1 MKKTVKCLFASAAL
15 FILLTGCVQFQNMTV
30 PKKVQVKTTA
40 EYNFTIAE
48 FEKDFSDK
56 LSAAEIRKSI
66 GENFEFYDY
75 NPGGNQEVQQ
85 YLLRMPLE
93 EVPLDFGSYMESI
106 DIGKNL
112 DAMNF
117 EQDIPIPDLQLNA
130 EQEIDLEILNTMM
143 IGLLAVKGNI
153 GTGPQKVNFTGFSTV
168 SISSGKLTIN
178 TASAN
183 GTVKLYSASGL
194 TQAGCSTATPIA
206 TGTLKSGKVVFDL
219 SGKTLYANDTYI
231 DFVDDNSN
239 QEFVGTLNKTA
250 KISKVTGLLSQD
262 DKIITLDP
270 VSFKGAG
277 ESSPVKECVFSDDS
291 KLSLNITTPSWSGV
305 TITKNIK
312 LSGGLDLTFSGS
324 ETESS
329 LMGKKYTN
337 QDIILEPELT
347 LKFSNATIDF
357 TSKPKFE
364 LSSDIKGFKSVTV
377 KLPEGVKTSFDV
389 KQELPSSASSMVKE
403 IVWNAGSGIEIEYSN
418 TLPAGNDMK
427 MTASSDF
434 IGLNSQTETIE
445 TTPGTEKKKIE
456 FHSDAEKTTSISNAT
471 KVDFSAKLELP
482 GYKDTENTITISG
495 VEPGESYKIAM
506 KITPVFDWESIT
518 IDTTALNDTGVLGKM
533 AVDFN
538 PKTLLS
544 SLDSML
550 DPSGNSKISDK
561 IKLSELELKLFC
573 ERPDYESFKD
583 VQFTGKIGLGGISD
597 DGEHL
602 NNATYILGSK
612 TEDHQ
617 LIFNNEP
624 VLEKDSKGTVISD
637 LAGVQ
642 CVGTNLASTINSISE
657 SEKLGLNY
665 SLKLTGTDGNKNL
678 TLQKTNLNNSSN
690 TSLKI
695 TAMIILPLELK
706 VTEDYTVDVMKMAGK
721 SFNPDDSSEPDLLGR
736 TDFSSSGGTMEKLM
750 NIIENVSVTYAP
762 SKKPII
768 GNAEIKIDL
777 DGTGANFEEKS
788 ISINGGIYTEKPK
801 MIVEN
806 PVKPSVNVVLKQGEL
821 KIPREMSFKT
831 RLDLQIKTNGEPLEF
846 GGN

>member
-56 LSAAEIRKSI
+56 LSAAEIQKSI
-66 GENFEFYDY
+66 GETFEFYDY

-117 EQDIPIPDLQLNA
+117 EQDIPIPNLQLNA

-153 GTGPQKVNFTGFSTV
+153 GTGPQKVNFKGFSTV

-194 TQAGCSTATPIA
+194 TNAECSSATPIA
-206 TGTLKSGKVVFDL
+206 TGSLKSGKVVFDL
-219 SGKTLYANDTYI
+219 SGKTLYANETYI
-231 DFVDDNSN
+231 DFVDDNTN

-250 KISKVTGLLSQD
+250 KISKVTGLTQGD
-262 DKIITLDP
+262 QTIKLDP

-277 ESSPVKECVFSDDS
+277 DSSPVKECVFSDDS
-291 KLSLNITTPSWSGV
+291 TLSLNITTPEWKSV

-324 ETESS
+324 ETES
-329 LMGKKYTN
+329 LKDKIYTN

-357 TSKPKFE
+357 TSKPKYE
-364 LSSDIKGFKSVTV
+364 LSSEIKGFKSVTV

-518 IDTTALNDTGVLGKM
+518 IDTTALDEKGVSEKM

-561 IKLSELELKLFC
+561 IDLSKLELKLFC
-573 ERPDYESFKD
+573 ERPDYESFKN
-583 VQFTGKIGLGGISD
+583 VQFTGKIGLGGTSD

-637 LAGVQ
+637 LAGVP
-642 CVGTNLASTINSISE
+642 CVGMNLASTINSISE

-678 TLQKTNLNNSSN
+678 TLRKTVLNNSSN

-721 SFNPDDSSEPDLLGR
+721 SFDPNNSSEADLLGR
-736 TDFSSSGGTMEKLM
+736 TDFSSLGGTMEKLM
-750 NIIENVSVTYAP
+750 NIIESVSVTYAP

-777 DGTGANFEEKS
+777 DGTGTKFEEKS

>member
-56 LSAAEIRKSI
+56 LSAATIQSSI

-85 YLLRMPLE
+85 YLLRMPLQ

-117 EQDIPIPDLQLNA
+117 EQDIPIPNLQLNA

-143 IGLLAVKGNI
+143 IGLLAVNGKT

-183 GTVKLYSASGL
+183 GTVKLYSAPGL

-206 TGTLKSGKVVFDL
+206 TGTLKNGKVVFDL
-219 SGKTLYANDTYI
+219 SGKTLYANGTYI
-231 DFVDDNSN
+231 DFVDDNTN
-239 QEFVGTLNKTA
+239 QEFGGSLNNTA
-250 KISKVTGLLSQD
+250 KISKVTGLSQD
-262 DKIITLDP
+262 DKTITLDP

-277 ESSPVKECVFSDDS
+277 ESSPVKECVFSDES
-291 KLSLNITTPSWSGV
+291 KLSLNITTTNWTGV
-305 TITKNIK
+305 TITKNIN
-312 LSGGLDLTFSGS
+312 LSGGLDLTFSDS
-324 ETESS
+324 ETES
-329 LMGKKYTN
+329 LKDKIYTN

-347 LKFSNATIDF
+347 LKFTDATIDF
-357 TSKPKFE
+357 TSKPKYE

-377 KLPEGVKTSFDV
+377 KLPEGVKTSFNVSQD
-389 KQELPSSASSMVKE
+389 LPRSASSMVKK

-418 TLPAGNDMK
+418 TLPPGNVME

-434 IGLNSQTETIE
+434 IGLTSETKTIE
-445 TTPGTEKKKIE
+445 TTTGTNKNTIE
-456 FHSDAEKTTSISNAT
+456 FHSAAEKTITISETT
-471 KVDFSAKLELP
+471 KVDFSAKLQLP
-482 GYKDTENTITISG
+482 GYKDTENTITISD
-495 VEPGESYKIAM
+495 VKPGESYKIAM

-518 IDTTALNDTGVLGKM
+518 IDTTALDESGVPGNM

-538 PKTLLS
+538 PAKLLS

-550 DPSGNSKISDK
+550 DSSGNSKISDK
-561 IKLSELELKLFC
+561 IDLKQLKLMLFC
-573 ERPDYESFKD
+573 ERPDYESFKN
-583 VQFTGKIGLGGISD
+583 VQFTGKIALGRTSD
-597 DGEHL
+597 DGQTLDED
-602 NNATYILGSK
+602 AAYILGTK
-612 TEDHQ
+612 TEDKP
-617 LIFNNEP
+617 LMFSKEP

-637 LAGVQ
+637 LTGVQ

-665 SLKLTGTDGNKNL
+665 SLKLTGSDGNKEL
-678 TLQKTNLNNSSN
+678 TLKKTDLNNSSN

-695 TAMIILPLELK
+695 TAMIILPLELN

-721 SFNPDDSSEPDLLGR
+721 SFNPDNSTEPDLLGR
-736 TDFSSSGGTMEKLM
+736 TEFSSSGGTMEKLM

-777 DGTGANFEEKS
+777 DGTGENFVEKS

-806 PVKPSVNVVLKQGEL
+806 PVKPSVKVVLKQGEL

>member
-1 MKKTVKCLFASAAL
+1 MRLNKYNLLTSTALVLLF
-15 FILLTGCVQFQNMTV
+15 TGCVQFQDMTV

-56 LSAAEIRKSI
+56 LSAATIQSSM
-66 GENFEFYDY
+66 GGSFEFYDY
-75 NPGGNQEVQQ
+75 NPGGNEKVQQ
-85 YLLRMPLE
+85 YLLRMPLQ

-117 EQDIPIPDLQLNA
+117 EQDIPIPNLQLNA

-143 IGLLAVKGNI
+143 IGLLAVNGNI

-168 SISSGKLTIN
+168 SISSGKLTID
-178 TASAN
+178 TTSAK

-194 TQAGCSTATPIA
+194 TQARCSSATPIA
-206 TGTLKSGKVVFDL
+206 TGSLKSGKVVFDL
-219 SGKTLYANDTYI
+219 SGKTLYANETYI

-239 QEFVGTLNKTA
+239 HEFVGTLNETA
-250 KISKVTGLLSQD
+250 KISKVTGLSQD
-262 DKIITLDP
+262 DKTIKLDP

-277 ESSPVKECVFSDDS
+277 DSSPVKECVFSEDS
-291 KLSLNITTPSWSGV
+291 KLSLNITTPNWDGV

-312 LSGGLDLTFSGS
+312 LSGGLDLTFSDS
-324 ETESS
+324 ETES
-329 LMGKKYTN
+329 LKDKKYTN

-357 TSKPKFE
+357 TSKPKYK
-364 LSSDIKGFKSVTV
+364 LSSNIKGFKSVTV
-377 KLPEGVKTSFDV
+377 KLPEGVKTSFEV

-403 IVWNAGSGIEIEYSN
+403 IVWNAGSGIEVEYSN
-418 TLPAGNDMK
+418 TLPDGNDMK
-427 MTASSDF
+427 MTASSEF
-434 IGLNSQTETIE
+434 IGLITSQPKTIE
-445 TTPGTEKKKIE
+445 TTTGNEKKKIE
-456 FHSDAEKTTSISNAT
+456 FYSADEKTVKISET
-471 KVDFSAKLELP
+471 PKVDFSANLELP
-482 GYKDTENTITISG
+482 DYNETENTITISG
-495 VEPGESYKIAM
+495 VKPGESYKIAM
-506 KITPVFDWESIT
+506 KITPVFDWKSIT
-518 IDTTALNDTGVLGKM
+518 IDTTALDASGVSGNM

-550 DPSGNSKISDK
+550 DSSGTNKISDK
-561 IKLSELELKLFC
+561 IDLSKLELKLFC
-573 ERPDYESFKD
+573 ERPDYESFKN
-583 VQFTGKIGLGGISD
+583 VQFEGKIRLGGTSD
-597 DGEHL
+597 DGKNL
-602 NNATYILGSK
+602 NNPAYILG
-612 TEDHQ
+612 TEKEDKH
-617 LIFNNEP
+617 LMFSNEP

-637 LAGVQ
+637 LTGVQ
-642 CVGTNLASTINSISE
+642 CVGTNLASTINSITE

-665 SLKLTGTDGNKNL
+665 SLALTGTEKNENL
-678 TLQKTNLNNSSN
+678 TLEKDDLKNSSN

-695 TAMIILPLELK
+695 TAMIILPLELI

-721 SFNPDDSSEPDLLGR
+721 SFNPDDSTEPDLLGR
-736 TDFSSSGGTMEKLM
+736 TEFSSSGGTMEKLM
-750 NIIENVSVTYAP
+750 NIIESVSVTYAP

-777 DGTGANFEEKS
+777 DGTGANFVEKS

-806 PVKPSVNVVLKQGEL
+806 AVKPSVKVVLKQGEL

>member
-56 LSAAEIRKSI
+56 LSAATIQSSI

-117 EQDIPIPDLQLNA
+117 EQDIPIPNLQLNA

-153 GTGPQKVNFTGFSTV
+153 GTGPQKVNFKGFSTV

-194 TQAGCSTATPIA
+194 TNAECSSATPIA
-206 TGTLKSGKVVFDL
+206 TGSLKSGKVVFDL
-219 SGKTLYANDTYI
+219 SGKTLYANETYI
-231 DFVDDNSN
+231 DFVDDNTN

-250 KISKVTGLLSQD
+250 KISKVTGLTQGD
-262 DKIITLDP
+262 QTIKLDP

-277 ESSPVKECVFSDDS
+277 DSSPVKECVFSDDS
-291 KLSLNITTPSWSGV
+291 KLSLNITTPNWGGV

-324 ETESS
+324 ETES
-329 LMGKKYTN
+329 LKDKIYTN

-364 LSSDIKGFKSVTV
+364 LSSEIKGFKSVTV
-377 KLPEGVKTSFDV
+377 KLPEGVKTSFNV
-389 KQELPSSASSMVKE
+389 SQELPSSASSMVKE

-518 IDTTALNDTGVLGKM
+518 IDTTALDEKGVPGKM

-550 DPSGNSKISDK
+550 DSSGTNKISDK
-561 IKLSELELKLFC
+561 IDLSKLELKLFC
-573 ERPDYESFKD
+573 ERPDYESFKN
-583 VQFTGKIGLGGISD
+583 VQFKGKISLGGTSD
-597 DGEHL
+597 GGQTLDED
-602 NNATYILGSK
+602 AAYILGSK
-612 TEDHQ
+612 TEEQQ
-617 LIFNNEP
+617 LMFSKEP
-624 VLEKDSKGTVISD
+624 ALVKDSKGTVISD

-665 SLKLTGTDGNKNL
+665 SLKLTGTDGNNNL
-678 TLQKTNLNNSSN
+678 TLKKTDLNNSSN

-706 VTEDYTVDVMKMAGK
+706 VTADYTVDVMKMAGK
-721 SFNPDDSSEPDLLGR
+721 SFDPNNSSEPDLLGR

-750 NIIENVSVTYAP
+750 NIIESVSVTYAP

-777 DGTGANFEEKS
+777 DGTGKKFEEKS

>member
-56 LSAAEIRKSI
+56 LSAATIQSSI

-85 YLLRMPLE
+85 YLLRMPLQ

-168 SISSGKLTIN
+168 SISSGKLTID

-219 SGKTLYANDTYI
+219 SGKTLYANETYI
-231 DFVDDNSN
+231 DFVDDNTK

-250 KISKVTGLLSQD
+250 KISKVTGLSQD
-262 DKIITLDP
+262 DKTITLDP

-291 KLSLNITTPSWSGV
+291 KLSLNITTPNWTGV

-312 LSGGLDLTFSGS
+312 LSGGLDLTFSSS
-324 ETESS
+324 ETES
-329 LMGKKYTN
+329 LKGKKYTN

-347 LKFSNATIDF
+347 LTFSNATIDF
-357 TSKPKFE
+357 TSKPNYE
-364 LSSDIKGFKSVTV
+364 LSSDIKGFKAVTV

-389 KQELPSSASSMVKE
+389 KQELPDSASSMVNQ
-403 IVWNAGSGIEIEYSN
+403 IVWNAGSGIEVEYSN

-434 IGLNSQTETIE
+434 IGLDSQTKTID
-445 TTPGTEKKKIE
+445 TTDGNVKKTIQ
-456 FHSDAEKTTSISNAT
+456 FHSDAEKTIKISET
-471 KVDFSAKLELP
+471 PKVDFSANLVLP
-482 GYKDTENTITISG
+482 GYNGTENTITISG
-495 VEPGESYKIAM
+495 VKPGESYKIAM
-506 KITPVFDWESIT
+506 KITPVFDWKSIT
-518 IDTTALNDTGVLGKM
+518 IDTTALNDKDVSGKM

-561 IKLSELELKLFC
+561 IDLSKLELKLFC
-573 ERPDYESFKD
+573 ERPDYESFKN
-583 VQFTGKIGLGGISD
+583 VQFEGQIGLGGTSD
-597 DGEHL
+597 EGQTL
-602 NNATYILGSK
+602 NNPTYILGSEK
-612 TEDHQ
+612 EDHQ

-624 VLEKDSKGTVISD
+624 VLQKDSKGTVISD
-637 LAGVQ
+637 LSKVT

-678 TLQKTNLNNSSN
+678 TLQKTDLNNSSN

-721 SFNPDDSSEPDLLGR
+721 SFNPDNPSEADLLGR

-777 DGTGANFEEKS
+777 DGTGTKFEEKS

>member
-56 LSAAEIRKSI
+56 LSAAEIQKSI
-66 GENFEFYDY
+66 GETFEFYDY

-117 EQDIPIPDLQLNA
+117 EQDIPIPNLQLNA

-153 GTGPQKVNFTGFSTV
+153 GTGPQKVNFEGFSTV

-194 TQAGCSTATPIA
+194 TDAGCSSANLIA

-219 SGKTLYANDTYI
+219 SGKTLYANGTYI
-231 DFVDDNSN
+231 DFVDDNTN
-239 QEFVGTLNKTA
+239 QEFGGTLNKTA
-250 KISKVTGLLSQD
+250 KISKVTGLTQA
-262 DKIITLDP
+262 DKTITLDP

-291 KLSLNITTPSWSGV
+291 TLSLNISTPNWTGV

-312 LSGGLDLTFSGS
+312 LSGGLELTFSGS
-324 ETESS
+324 ATES

-364 LSSDIKGFKSVTV
+364 LSSDIKGFKTVTV
-377 KLPEGVKTSFDV
+377 KLPEGVKTSFNVSQD
-389 KQELPSSASSMVKE
+389 LPRSAATMVNE
-403 IVWNAGSGIEIEYSN
+403 IVWNAGSGIEVEYSN
-418 TLPAGNDMK
+418 TLPPGNAME
-427 MTASSDF
+427 MTASSEF
-434 IGLNSQTETIE
+434 IGLTSQPKTIE
-445 TTPGTEKKKIE
+445 TTTGNEKKTIQ
-456 FHSDAEKTTSISNAT
+456 FHSAAEKTIKISET
-471 KVDFSAKLELP
+471 PKVDFSAKLELP
-482 GYKDTENTITISG
+482 KYNETENTITISG
-495 VEPGESYKIAM
+495 VKPGESYKIAM
-506 KITPVFDWESIT
+506 KITPVFDWKSIT
-518 IDTTALNDTGVLGKM
+518 IDTAALDGKDVSGNM

-538 PKTLLS
+538 PAKLLS

-550 DPSGNSKISDK
+550 DSSGTNKISDK
-561 IKLSELELKLFC
+561 IDLSKLELKLFC
-573 ERPDYESFKD
+573 ERPDYESFKN
-583 VQFTGKIGLGGISD
+583 VQFEGKIALGGTSD
-597 DGEHL
+597 DGENL
-602 NNATYILGSK
+602 NNPTYILG
-612 TEDHQ
+612 TEKEDKP
-617 LIFNNEP
+617 LMFSNEP

-637 LAGVQ
+637 LTGVS
-642 CVGTNLASTINSISE
+642 CVGTDLATTINNISE

-665 SLKLTGTDGNKNL
+665 SLKLTGTDGKTDLKL
-678 TLQKTNLNNSSN
+678 TKKDLNNSSK

-695 TAMIILPLELK
+695 TAMIILPLELN
-706 VTEDYTVDVMKMAGK
+706 VTDNYTVDVMKMAGK

-736 TDFSSSGGTMEKLM
+736 TEFSSSGGTMEKLM
-750 NIIENVSVTYAP
+750 NIIESVSVTYAP

-777 DGTGANFEEKS
+777 DGTGTNFEEKS

-806 PVKPSVNVVLKQGEL
+806 PLKPSVNVVLKQGEL
-821 KIPREMSFKT
+821 KIPRVMSFKT

>member
-56 LSAAEIRKSI
+56 LSAATIQSSI

-75 NPGGNQEVQQ
+75 NPGGNEKVQQ

-117 EQDIPIPDLQLNA
+117 EQDIPIPNLQLNA

-153 GTGPQKVNFTGFSTV
+153 GTGPQKVNFKDFSTV

-219 SGKTLYANDTYI
+219 SGKTLYANETYI

-239 QEFVGTLNKTA
+239 QEFVGTLNETA
-250 KISKVTGLLSQD
+250 KISKVTGLTQGD
-262 DKIITLDP
+262 QKIKLDP

-291 KLSLNITTPSWSGV
+291 KLSLNITTPNWTGV

-312 LSGGLDLTFSGS
+312 LSGGLDLTFSSS
-324 ETESS
+324 ETES
-329 LMGKKYTN
+329 LKGKKYTN

-377 KLPEGVKTSFDV
+377 KLPEGVKTSFNVSQD
-389 KQELPSSASSMVKE
+389 LPSSASSMVKE
-403 IVWNAGSGIEIEYSN
+403 IVWNAGSGIEVEYSN
-418 TLPAGNDMK
+418 TLPAENDMK

-434 IGLNSQTETIE
+434 IGLITSQPKTIE

-518 IDTTALNDTGVLGKM
+518 IDTTALDEKGVSGKM
-533 AVDFN
+533 AVNFN

-550 DPSGNSKISDK
+550 DSSGNSKISDK
-561 IKLSELELKLFC
+561 IDLSKLELKLFC

-583 VQFTGKIGLGGISD
+583 VQFTGKIGLGGTSD
-597 DGEHL
+597 DGENL
-602 NNATYILGSK
+602 NNPTYILGTE
-612 TEDHQ
+612 TEDKP

-637 LAGVQ
+637 LSKVS

-665 SLKLTGTDGNKNL
+665 SLKLTGTNGDKNL
-678 TLQKTNLNNSSN
+678 TLKKTDLNNSSK

-721 SFNPDDSSEPDLLGR
+721 SFDPDNSSEPDLLGR

-750 NIIENVSVTYAP
+750 NIIESVSVTYAP

-777 DGTGANFEEKS
+777 DGTGTKFEEKS

>member
-56 LSAAEIRKSI
+56 LSAAEIQKSI

-75 NPGGNQEVQQ
+75 NPGGNQKVQQ

-117 EQDIPIPDLQLNA
+117 EQDIPIPNLQLNA

-143 IGLLAVKGNI
+143 IGLLAVKGYI
-153 GTGPQKVNFTGFSTV
+153 GTGPQKVNFKGFSTV

-219 SGKTLYANDTYI
+219 SGKTLYANKTYI

-239 QEFVGTLNKTA
+239 HEFVGTLNETA
-250 KISKVTGLLSQD
+250 KISKVTDLTQGDQTI
-262 DKIITLDP
+262 KLDP

-291 KLSLNITTPSWSGV
+291 KLSLNITTPNWSGV

-324 ETESS
+324 ETES
-329 LMGKKYTN
+329 LKGKKYTN

-347 LKFSNATIDF
+347 LTFSNATIDF
-357 TSKPKFE
+357 TSKPKYE

-427 MTASSDF
+427 MTASSEF
-434 IGLNSQTETIE
+434 IGLTFQTEIIE
-445 TTPGTEKKKIE
+445 TTKGTEKNTIQ
-456 FHSDAEKTTSISNAT
+456 FHSADEKTITIDNAT
-471 KVDFSAKLELP
+471 KVDFSANLELP
-482 GYKDTENTITISG
+482 GYNETENTITISD
-495 VEPGESYKIAM
+495 VKPGESYKIAM
-506 KITPVFDWESIT
+506 KITPVFDWKSIT
-518 IDTTALNDTGVLGKM
+518 IDTTALNDKDVSGKM

-561 IKLSELELKLFC
+561 IDLSKLELKLFC
-573 ERPDYESFKD
+573 ERPDYESFKN
-583 VQFTGKIGLGGISD
+583 VQFTGKIGLGGTSD
-597 DGEHL
+597 EGKNL
-602 NNATYILGSK
+602 NNATYILGTEK
-612 TEDHQ
+612 EDHQ

-637 LAGVQ
+637 LTRVP
-642 CVGTNLASTINSISE
+642 CVGMDLASTINSISG

-665 SLKLTGTDGNKNL
+665 SLKLTGTDEKTDLKL
-678 TLQKTNLNNSSN
+678 TKKDLNNSSK

-695 TAMIILPLELK
+695 TAMIILPLELN

-721 SFNPDDSSEPDLLGR
+721 SFNPNDSTEPDLLGR
-736 TDFSSSGGTMEKLM
+736 TEFSSSGGTMEKLM
-750 NIIENVSVTYAP
+750 NIIESVSVTYAP

-768 GNAEIKIDL
+768 GNAEIQIDL
-777 DGTGANFEEKS
+777 DGTGTEFEEKS

>member
-56 LSAAEIRKSI
+56 LSAAEIQKSI
-66 GENFEFYDY
+66 GETFEFYDY

-117 EQDIPIPDLQLNA
+117 EQDIPIPNLQLNA

-153 GTGPQKVNFTGFSTV
+153 GTGPQKVNFKGFSTV
-168 SISSGKLTIN
+168 SISSGKLTID
-178 TASAN
+178 TASAK

-194 TQAGCSTATPIA
+194 TDAECSSATPIA
-206 TGTLKSGKVVFDL
+206 TGSLKSGKVVFDL
-219 SGKTLYANDTYI
+219 SGKTLYANETYI

-250 KISKVTGLLSQD
+250 KISKVTGLTQGD
-262 DKIITLDP
+262 QTIKLDP

-277 ESSPVKECVFSDDS
+277 ESSPVKKCVFSDDS
-291 KLSLNITTPSWSGV
+291 KLSLNITTLEWKGV

-324 ETESS
+324 ETES
-329 LMGKKYTN
+329 LKDKIYTN

-364 LSSDIKGFKSVTV
+364 LSSEIKGFKSVTV
-377 KLPEGVKTSFDV
+377 KLPEGVKTSFNVSQD
-389 KQELPSSASSMVKE
+389 LPRSASSMVKE
-403 IVWNAGSGIEIEYSN
+403 IVWNAGSGIEVEYSN
-418 TLPAGNDMK
+418 TLPAENDMK

-518 IDTTALNDTGVLGKM
+518 IDTTALDEKGVPGKM

-550 DPSGNSKISDK
+550 DSSGTNKISDK
-561 IKLSELELKLFC
+561 IDLSKLELKLFC

-583 VQFTGKIGLGGISD
+583 VQFTGKIGLGGTSD
-597 DGEHL
+597 EGKNL
-602 NNATYILGSK
+602 NNPTYILGTE

-678 TLQKTNLNNSSN
+678 TLKKTDLNNSSN

-721 SFNPDDSSEPDLLGR
+721 SFDPNNSSEPDLLGR
-736 TDFSSSGGTMEKLM
+736 TEFSSSGGTMEKLM

-777 DGTGANFEEKS
+777 DGTGTKFEEKS

>member
-56 LSAAEIRKSI
+56 LSAATIQSSI
-66 GENFEFYDY
+66 GENLEFYDY
-75 NPGGNQEVQQ
+75 NPGGNEKVQQ

-117 EQDIPIPDLQLNA
+117 EQDIPIPNLQLNA

-153 GTGPQKVNFTGFSTV
+153 GTGPQKVNFEGFSTV

-219 SGKTLYANDTYI
+219 SGKTLYANETFI

-239 QEFVGTLNKTA
+239 HEFVGTLNETA
-250 KISKVTGLLSQD
+250 KISKVTGLSQD

-324 ETESS
+324 ETES

-364 LSSDIKGFKSVTV
+364 LSSEIKGFESVTV

-418 TLPAGNDMK
+418 TLPAGNAMD
-427 MTASSDF
+427 MTASSGF
-434 IGLNSQTETIE
+434 IGLASSTKTIE
-445 TTPGTEKKKIE
+445 TTSGSEKKKIE
-456 FHSDAEKTTSISNAT
+456 FYSADEKTVTINSST
-471 KVDFSAKLELP
+471 KVDFSASLTLP
-482 GYKDTENTITISG
+482 GFNSTENTITISN
-495 VEPGESYKIAM
+495 VVPGESYKIAM
-506 KITPVFDWESIT
+506 KITPVFNWKSIT
-518 IDTTALNDTGVLGKM
+518 IDTTALDEKGVSGKM

-550 DPSGNSKISDK
+550 DSSGTNKISDK
-561 IKLSELELKLFC
+561 INLSKLELKLFC
-573 ERPDYESFKD
+573 ERPDYESFKN
-583 VQFTGKIGLGGISD
+583 VQFEGKIALGGISD
-597 DGEHL
+597 DGENL
-602 NNATYILGSK
+602 NNPTYILG
-612 TEDHQ
+612 TEKEDKP
-617 LIFNNEP
+617 LMFSNEP

-637 LAGVQ
+637 LTKVS

-657 SEKLGLNY
+657 PEKLGLNY
-665 SLKLTGTDGNKNL
+665 SLKLTGTDGNKDLKL
-678 TLQKTNLNNSSN
+678 TKDALKNSSK

-721 SFNPDDSSEPDLLGR
+721 SFNPSDSTEPDLLGR

-777 DGTGANFEEKS
+777 DGTGTKFEEKS

>member
-56 LSAAEIRKSI
+56 LSAATIQSSI

-75 NPGGNQEVQQ
+75 NPGGNEKVQQ

-117 EQDIPIPDLQLNA
+117 EQDIPIPNLQLNA

-153 GTGPQKVNFTGFSTV
+153 GTGPQKVNFKGFSTV

-219 SGKTLYANDTYI
+219 SGKTLYANETFI
-231 DFVDDNSN
+231 DFVDDNTK

-250 KISKVTGLLSQD
+250 KISKVTGLSQD
-262 DKIITLDP
+262 DKTITLDP

-291 KLSLNITTPSWSGV
+291 NLSLNITTPNWGGV

-312 LSGGLDLTFSGS
+312 LSGGLDLPFSGS
-324 ETESS
+324 ETES
-329 LMGKKYTN
+329 LKDKIYTN

-347 LKFSNATIDF
+347 LTFSNATIDF
-357 TSKPKFE
+357 TSKPKYE
-364 LSSDIKGFKSVTV
+364 LSSEIKGFKSVTV
-377 KLPEGVKTSFDV
+377 KLPEGVKTSFNV
-389 KQELPSSASSMVKE
+389 SQELPSSASSMVKE

-427 MTASSDF
+427 MTASSEF
-434 IGLNSQTETIE
+434 IGLTSQTEIIE
-445 TTPGTEKKKIE
+445 TTKGTEKNTIQ
-456 FHSDAEKTTSISNAT
+456 FHSADEKTITIDNAT
-471 KVDFSAKLELP
+471 KVDFSANLELP
-482 GYKDTENTITISG
+482 GYNETENTITISD
-495 VEPGESYKIAM
+495 VKPGESYKIAM
-506 KITPVFDWESIT
+506 KITPVFDWKSIT
-518 IDTTALNDTGVLGKM
+518 IDTTALDEKGVSRKM

-550 DPSGNSKISDK
+550 DSSGTNKISDK
-561 IKLSELELKLFC
+561 IDLSKLELKLFC
-573 ERPDYESFKD
+573 ERPDYESFKN
-583 VQFTGKIGLGGISD
+583 VQFKGKISLGGTSNE
-597 DGEHL
+597 GQTL
-602 NNATYILGSK
+602 NNPTYILGTK
-612 TEDHQ
+612 TEDKP
-617 LIFNNEP
+617 LTFFNEP
-624 VLEKDSKGTVISD
+624 VLQKDSKGTVISD
-637 LAGVQ
+637 LTGVQ

-665 SLKLTGTDGNKNL
+665 SLKLTGTDGNKEL
-678 TLQKTNLNNSSN
+678 TLTKTDLNNSSK

-706 VTEDYTVDVMKMAGK
+706 ITEDYTVDVMGMAGK
-721 SFNPDDSSEPDLLGR
+721 SFNPSDSSEPDLLGR
-736 TDFSSSGGTMEKLM
+736 TEFSSSGGTMEKLM

-777 DGTGANFEEKS
+777 DGTGTKFEEKS

-801 MIVEN
+801 EIVEN

>member
-56 LSAAEIRKSI
+56 LSAAEIQKSI
-66 GENFEFYDY
+66 GETFEFYDY

-117 EQDIPIPDLQLNA
+117 EQDIPIPNLQLNA

-143 IGLLAVKGNI
+143 IGLLAVNGKT
-153 GTGPQKVNFTGFSTV
+153 GTGPQKVNFEGFSTV

-194 TQAGCSTATPIA
+194 TNAECSSENLKA

-219 SGKTLYANDTYI
+219 SGKTLYANETYI

-239 QEFVGTLNKTA
+239 QEFVGTLNETA
-250 KISKVTGLLSQD
+250 KISKVTGLSQD
-262 DKIITLDP
+262 DKTIKLDP

-277 ESSPVKECVFSDDS
+277 ESSPVKKCVFSDDS
-291 KLSLNITTPSWSGV
+291 KLSLNITTPEWKGV

-312 LSGGLDLTFSGS
+312 LSGGLDLTFSDS
-324 ETESS
+324 ETES
-329 LMGKKYTN
+329 LKDIIYTN

-357 TSKPKFE
+357 TSEPQFE
-364 LSSDIKGFKSVTV
+364 LSSDIKGFESVTV

-403 IVWNAGSGIEIEYSN
+403 IVWNAGSGIEVEYSN

-427 MTASSDF
+427 MTASSEF
-434 IGLNSQTETIE
+434 IGLNSQTETID
-445 TTPGTEKKKIE
+445 TTDGAEKKTIQFRSAAENKITI
-456 FHSDAEKTTSISNAT
+456 DDAT
-471 KVDFSAKLELP
+471 KVDFSANLELP
-482 GYKDTENTITISG
+482 DYNETENTITISG
-495 VEPGESYKIAM
+495 VKPGESYKIAM

-518 IDTTALNDTGVLGKM
+518 IDTTALNDKGVPGNM

-561 IKLSELELKLFC
+561 IDLSKLELKLFC
-573 ERPDYESFKD
+573 ERPDYESFKN
-583 VQFTGKIGLGGISD
+583 VQFEGKIGLGGTSD
-597 DGEHL
+597 EGQTL
-602 NNATYILGSK
+602 NNPTYILGTE

-624 VLEKDSKGTVISD
+624 VLQKDSKGTVISD
-637 LAGVQ
+637 LSKVS
-642 CVGTNLASTINSISE
+642 CVGMDLASTINSISG

-665 SLKLTGTDGNKNL
+665 SLKLTGKDGKTDLKL
-678 TLQKTNLNNSSN
+678 TKDDLKNSSN

-721 SFNPDDSSEPDLLGR
+721 SFDPNNSSEADLLGR

-777 DGTGANFEEKS
+777 DGTGTNFEEKS

-806 PVKPSVNVVLKQGEL
+806 PLKPSVNVVLKQGEL

>member
-56 LSAAEIRKSI
+56 LSAATIQSSI

-117 EQDIPIPDLQLNA
+117 EQDIPIPNLQLNA

-143 IGLLAVKGNI
+143 IGLLAVNGI
-153 GTGPQKVNFTGFSTV
+153 TGTGPQKVNFTGFSTV

-178 TASAN
+178 TAGAK

-194 TQAGCSTATPIA
+194 KEEGCSTATPIA

-219 SGKTLYANDTYI
+219 SGKTLYANGTYI
-231 DFVDDNSN
+231 DFVDDNTN
-239 QEFVGTLNKTA
+239 QEFGGTLNKTA
-250 KISKVTGLLSQD
+250 KISKVTGLTQA
-262 DKIITLDP
+262 DKTITLDS

-277 ESSPVKECVFSDDS
+277 ESSPVTECVFSDDS
-291 KLSLNITTPSWSGV
+291 NLSLKITTTNWTGV

-312 LSGGLDLTFSGS
+312 LSGGLDLPFSGS
-324 ETESS
+324 ETES

-389 KQELPSSASSMVKE
+389 KQELPRSAATMVNE
-403 IVWNAGSGIEIEYSN
+403 IVWNAGSGIEVEYSN
-418 TLPAGNDMK
+418 TLPAGNDME
-427 MTASSDF
+427 MTASSSF
-434 IGLNSQTETIE
+434 IGLDSQIKTIE
-445 TTPGTEKKKIE
+445 TTTDTEKKTIQ
-456 FHSDAEKTTSISNAT
+456 FHSDAEKTITIDNAT
-471 KVDFSAKLELP
+471 KVDFSANLQLP
-482 GYKDTENTITISG
+482 GYNGKENTITISG
-495 VEPGESYKIAM
+495 VTPGESYKIAM
-506 KITPVFDWESIT
+506 KITPVFDWKSIT
-518 IDTTALNDTGVLGKM
+518 IDTAALDGKDVSGNM

-550 DPSGNSKISDK
+550 ESSGNSKISEK
-561 IKLSELELKLFC
+561 IKLSKLELKLFC
-573 ERPDYESFKD
+573 ERPDYESFKN
-583 VQFTGKIGLGGISD
+583 VQFTGKIALGGTSN
-597 DGEHL
+597 GGQTL
-602 NNATYILGSK
+602 NNPTYILG
-612 TEDHQ
+612 TEKEDKP
-617 LIFNNEP
+617 LMFSNEP

-637 LAGVQ
+637 LTGVQ
-642 CVGTNLASTINSISE
+642 CVGTNLASTINSITE

-665 SLKLTGTDGNKNL
+665 SLKLTGTDGDKNL
-678 TLQKTNLNNSSN
+678 TLEKKDLNNSSN

-706 VTEDYTVDVMKMAGK
+706 VTDNYTVDVMKMAGK

-806 PVKPSVNVVLKQGEL
+806 AVKPSVNVVLKQGTL
-821 KIPREMSFKT
+821 SIPREMSFKT

>member
-56 LSAAEIRKSI
+56 LSAAEIQSSI

-75 NPGGNQEVQQ
+75 NPGGNQKVQQ

-117 EQDIPIPDLQLNA
+117 EQDIPIPNLQLNA
-130 EQEIDLEILNTMM
+130 EQEINLEILNDMM
-143 IGLLAVKGNI
+143 IGLLAVNGKT

-178 TASAN
+178 TESAK

-194 TQAGCSTATPIA
+194 TDAECSSATPIA
-206 TGTLKSGKVVFDL
+206 TGSLKSGKVVFDL
-219 SGKTLYANDTYI
+219 SGKTLYAKETYI
-231 DFVDDNSN
+231 DFVDDNTN
-239 QEFVGTLNKTA
+239 QEFVGTLNETA
-250 KISKVTGLLSQD
+250 KISKVTGLTQGGQTI
-262 DKIITLDP
+262 KLDP

-277 ESSPVKECVFSDDS
+277 ESSPVKECVFSDGS
-291 KLSLNITTPSWSGV
+291 ELSLNITTPNWTGV

-324 ETESS
+324 ETES
-329 LMGKKYTN
+329 LLKGKIYTN

-347 LKFSNATIDF
+347 LEFSNATIDF
-357 TSKPKFE
+357 TSEPKFE

-403 IVWNAGSGIEIEYSN
+403 IVWNAGSGIEVEYSN

-518 IDTTALNDTGVLGKM
+518 IDTTALDEKGVSGKM

-538 PKTLLS
+538 PKKLLS

-573 ERPDYESFKD
+573 ERPDYESFKN
-583 VQFTGKIGLGGISD
+583 VQFEGKISLGGTKD
-597 DGEHL
+597 DGKNL
-602 NNATYILGSK
+602 NNPTYILG
-612 TEDHQ
+612 TEKEDKP

-637 LAGVQ
+637 LTREP
-642 CVGTNLASTINSISE
+642 CVGMDLASTINSISE

-665 SLKLTGTDGNKNL
+665 SLALTGTDGKTDLKL
-678 TLQKTNLNNSSN
+678 TKGDLKNSSN

-695 TAMIILPLELK
+695 TAMIILPLELI
-706 VTEDYTVDVMKMAGK
+706 VTGDYTVDVMKMAGK
-721 SFNPDDSSEPDLLGR
+721 SFDPNNPAEADLLGR

-750 NIIENVSVTYAP
+750 NIIESVSVTYAP

-777 DGTGANFEEKS
+777 DGTGTNFEEKS

-806 PVKPSVNVVLKQGEL
+806 PVKPSVKVVLKQGEL

>member
-1 MKKTVKCLFASAAL
+1 MKKTGKCLFASAAL

-56 LSAAEIRKSI
+56 LSAAEIQESM
-66 GENFEFYDY
+66 GGSLEFYDY

-117 EQDIPIPDLQLNA
+117 EQDIPIPNLQLNA

-153 GTGPQKVNFTGFSTV
+153 GTGPQKVNFEGFSTV

-178 TASAN
+178 TAGAN

-194 TQAGCSTATPIA
+194 TQAGCSSANLIA

-219 SGKTLYANDTYI
+219 SGKTLYANGTYI
-231 DFVDDNSN
+231 DFVDDNTN
-239 QEFVGTLNKTA
+239 QEFGGTLNETA
-250 KISKVTGLLSQD
+250 KISKVTGLTQA
-262 DKIITLDP
+262 DKTIKLDP

-277 ESSPVKECVFSDDS
+277 ESSPVKECVFSDES
-291 KLSLNITTPSWSGV
+291 KLSLNITTPNWDGV

-324 ETESS
+324 ETES
-329 LMGKKYTN
+329 LKNKKYTN

-347 LKFSNATIDF
+347 LKFSDATIDF
-357 TSKPKFE
+357 TTKPKYE

-389 KQELPSSASSMVKE
+389 KQELPSSAATMVKE

-418 TLPAGNDMK
+418 TLPDGNDMK
-427 MTASSDF
+427 MTASSGF
-434 IGLNSQTETIE
+434 IGLTSQTKTIE
-445 TTPGTEKKKIE
+445 TTNDIEKKTIQ
-456 FHSDAEKTTSISNAT
+456 FYSDAEKIISIDKNT
-471 KVDFSAKLELP
+471 KVDFSATLQLP
-482 GYKDTENTITISG
+482 KYNEKENTITISG
-495 VEPGESYKIAM
+495 VKPGESYKIAM
-506 KITPVFDWESIT
+506 KITPVFDWKSIT
-518 IDTTALNDTGVLGKM
+518 IDTTALNDTGVSGNM

-550 DPSGNSKISDK
+550 DSSGTNKISDK
-561 IKLSELELKLFC
+561 IDLSKLELKLFC
-573 ERPDYESFKD
+573 ERPDYESFKN
-583 VQFTGKIGLGGISD
+583 VQFTGKISLGGTSD
-597 DGEHL
+597 DGENL
-602 NNATYILGSK
+602 NNSTYILGSK
-612 TEDHQ
+612 TEEQQ
-617 LIFNNEP
+617 LMFSKEP
-624 VLEKDSKGTVISD
+624 ALVKDSKGTVISD
-637 LAGVQ
+637 LTGVQ
-642 CVGTNLASTINSISE
+642 CVGTNLASTINSITGT
-657 SEKLGLNY
+657 EKLGLNY
-665 SLKLTGTDGNKNL
+665 SLKLTGTDGNTDLKL
-678 TLQKTNLNNSSN
+678 TKKDLKNSSN

-706 VTEDYTVDVMKMAGK
+706 VTEDYPVDVMKMAGK
-721 SFNPDDSSEPDLLGR
+721 AFNPSDSTEPDLLGR
-736 TDFSSSGGTMEKLM
+736 TEFSSSGGTMEKLM

-777 DGTGANFEEKS
+777 DGTGKKFEEKS

>member
-56 LSAAEIRKSI
+56 LSAATIQSSM
-66 GENFEFYDY
+66 GGSFEFYDY

-85 YLLRMPLE
+85 YLLRMPLQ

-117 EQDIPIPDLQLNA
+117 EQDIPIPNLQLNA

-143 IGLLAVKGNI
+143 IGLLAVNGNI

-168 SISSGKLTIN
+168 SISSGKLTID
-178 TASAN
+178 TTSAK

-194 TQAGCSTATPIA
+194 TQARCSSATPIA
-206 TGTLKSGKVVFDL
+206 TGTLKSGRVVFDL
-219 SGKTLYANDTYI
+219 SGKTLYANETYI
-231 DFVDDNSN
+231 DFVEDDTN

-250 KISKVTGLLSQD
+250 KISKVTGLTQA
-262 DKIITLDP
+262 DKTIKLDP

-291 KLSLNITTPSWSGV
+291 KLSLNISTPNWDGV

-312 LSGGLDLTFSGS
+312 LSGGLELTFSDS
-324 ETESS
+324 DTKS
-329 LMGKKYTN
+329 LKDIIYTN
-337 QDIILEPELT
+337 QDIILEPVLT
-347 LKFSNATIDF
+347 LKFTNATIDF

-364 LSSDIKGFKSVTV
+364 LSSDIKGFNSVTV
-377 KLPEGVKTSFDV
+377 KLPEGVKTSFV
-389 KQELPSSASSMVKE
+389 VEQELPSSASSMVKQ
-403 IVWNAGSGIEIEYSN
+403 IVWNAGSGIEVEYSN

-434 IGLNSQTETIE
+434 IGLITSQPKTIE
-445 TTPGTEKKKIE
+445 TTTGNEKKKIE
-456 FHSDAEKTTSISNAT
+456 FYSADEKTVKISET
-471 KVDFSAKLELP
+471 PKVDFSANLELP
-482 GYKDTENTITISG
+482 DYNETENTITISG
-495 VEPGESYKIAM
+495 VKPGESYKIAM
-506 KITPVFDWESIT
+506 KITPVFDWKSIT
-518 IDTTALNDTGVLGKM
+518 IDTTALNDKDVSGKM

-573 ERPDYESFKD
+573 ERPDYESFKN
-583 VQFTGKIGLGGISD
+583 VQFTGKISLGGTSNE
-597 DGEHL
+597 GQTL
-602 NNATYILGSK
+602 NNPTYILGTDK
-612 TEDHQ
+612 EDKY
-617 LIFNNEP
+617 LMFSNEP

-637 LAGVQ
+637 LTGVP
-642 CVGTNLASTINSISE
+642 CVGIDLASTINSISE
-657 SEKLGLNY
+657 SDKLGLNY
-665 SLKLTGTDGNKNL
+665 SLALTGTDKNENL
-678 TLQKTNLNNSSN
+678 TLEKDDLKNSSK

-721 SFNPDDSSEPDLLGR
+721 SFNPSDSSEPDLLGR
-736 TDFSSSGGTMEKLM
+736 TEFSSSGGTMEKLM

-777 DGTGANFEEKS
+777 DGTGANFEPKS
-788 ISINGGIYTEKPK
+788 LSINGGIYTERPK
-801 MIVEN
+801 MIIEHA
-806 PVKPSVNVVLKQGEL
+806 VKPSVEIVLKKGSL
-821 KIPREMSFKT
+821 SLPREMSFKT

>member
-56 LSAAEIRKSI
+56 LSAATIQSSI

-117 EQDIPIPDLQLNA
+117 EQDIPIPNLQLNA

-153 GTGPQKVNFTGFSTV
+153 GTGPQKVNFKGFSTV

-250 KISKVTGLLSQD
+250 KISKVTGLTQD
-262 DKIITLDP
+262 DKTITLDP

-291 KLSLNITTPSWSGV
+291 KLSLNITTPNWGGV

-324 ETESS
+324 ETES
-329 LMGKKYTN
+329 LKDKIYTN
-337 QDIILEPELT
+337 QDIILEPVLT
-347 LKFSNATIDF
+347 LTFSNATIDF

-364 LSSDIKGFKSVTV
+364 LSSEIKGFESVTV

-418 TLPAGNDMK
+418 TLPDGNDMK
-427 MTASSDF
+427 MTASSSF
-434 IGLNSQTETIE
+434 IGLTSQTEKIE
-445 TTPGTEKKKIE
+445 TTNGTEKKKIE
-456 FHSDAEKTTSISNAT
+456 FHSDAENTITINDAT
-471 KVDFSAKLELP
+471 KVDFSANLQLP
-482 GYKDTENTITISG
+482 GYEDTGNTITISG
-495 VEPGESYKIAM
+495 VKPGESYKIAM

-518 IDTTALNDTGVLGKM
+518 IDTTALDASGVSGNM

-538 PKTLLS
+538 PAKLLS

-550 DPSGNSKISDK
+550 DSSGTNKISDK
-561 IKLSELELKLFC
+561 IDLSKLELKLFC
-573 ERPDYESFKD
+573 ERPDYESFKN
-583 VQFTGKIGLGGISD
+583 VQFKGKISLGGTSD
-597 DGEHL
+597 GGKTLDED
-602 NNATYILGSK
+602 AAYILGSK
-612 TEDHQ
+612 TEEQQ
-617 LIFNNEP
+617 LMFSKEP
-624 VLEKDSKGTVISD
+624 ALVKDSKGTVISD
-637 LAGVQ
+637 LTRVP
-642 CVGTNLASTINSISE
+642 CVGMDLASTINSISE

-665 SLKLTGTDGNKNL
+665 SLKLTGTDGNNNL
-678 TLQKTNLNNSSN
+678 TLKKTDSNNSSK

-721 SFNPDDSSEPDLLGR
+721 SFNPSDYSEPDLLGR

-768 GNAEIKIDL
+768 GNAEIQIDL
-777 DGTGANFEEKS
+777 DGTGTKFEVKS

-806 PVKPSVNVVLKQGEL
+806 AVKPSVNVVLKQGEL

>member
-1 MKKTVKCLFASAAL
+1 MRLNKYNLLTSTALVLLF
-15 FILLTGCVQFQNMTV
+15 TGCVQFQDMTV

-56 LSAAEIRKSI
+56 LSAATIQSSI
-66 GENFEFYDY
+66 GENLEFYDY
-75 NPGGNQEVQQ
+75 NPGGNEKVQQ
-85 YLLRMPLE
+85 YLLRMPLQ

-168 SISSGKLTIN
+168 SISSGKLTID
-178 TASAN
+178 TTSAK

-194 TQAGCSTATPIA
+194 TDAGCSSATPIA

-219 SGKTLYANDTYI
+219 SGKTLYAKGTYI

-239 QEFVGTLNKTA
+239 HEFVGTLNETA
-250 KISKVTGLLSQD
+250 KISKVTGLTQGD
-262 DKIITLDP
+262 QTIKLDP

-277 ESSPVKECVFSDDS
+277 ESSPVKKCVFSDDS
-291 KLSLNITTPSWSGV
+291 KLSLNITTPEWKDV

-324 ETESS
+324 ETES
-329 LMGKKYTN
+329 LKDKIYTN

-347 LKFSNATIDF
+347 LKFSDATIDF
-357 TSKPKFE
+357 TTKPKYE

-389 KQELPSSASSMVKE
+389 KQELPDSASSMVNQ
-403 IVWNAGSGIEIEYSN
+403 IVWNAGSGIEVEYSN
-418 TLPAGNDMK
+418 TLPAGNDME
-427 MTASSDF
+427 MTASSEF
-434 IGLNSQTETIE
+434 IGLTSQTKKIE
-445 TTPGTEKKKIE
+445 TTTVTEKKRIQ
-456 FHSDAEKTTSISNAT
+456 FHSDAKKITSISNAT

-495 VEPGESYKIAM
+495 VTPGESYKIAM

-518 IDTTALNDTGVLGKM
+518 IDTTALDKTGVSGNM

-538 PKTLLS
+538 PAKLLS

-550 DPSGNSKISDK
+550 ESSGNSKISEK
-561 IKLSELELKLFC
+561 IKLSKLELKLFC
-573 ERPDYESFKD
+573 ERPDYESFKN

-597 DGEHL
+597 DGENL
-602 NNATYILGSK
+602 KNPTYILGSE
-612 TEDHQ
+612 TEDKP
-617 LIFNNEP
+617 LMFSNEP

-637 LAGVQ
+637 LTRVQ

-657 SEKLGLNY
+657 PEKLGLNY
-665 SLKLTGTDGNKNL
+665 SLKLTGTDGNKDLKL
-678 TLQKTNLNNSSN
+678 TKDALKNSSK

-695 TAMIILPLELK
+695 TAMIILPLELN

-721 SFNPDDSSEPDLLGR
+721 SFNPNDSTEPDLLGR
-736 TDFSSSGGTMEKLM
+736 TEFSSSDGTMEKLM

-777 DGTGANFEEKS
+777 DGTGTKFEEKS

-806 PVKPSVNVVLKQGEL
+806 AVKPSVNVVLKQGEL

>member
-56 LSAAEIRKSI
+56 LSAAEIQKSI
-66 GENFEFYDY
+66 GETFEFYDY

-117 EQDIPIPDLQLNA
+117 EQDIPIPNLQLNA

-153 GTGPQKVNFTGFSTV
+153 GTGPQKVNFEGFSTV

-219 SGKTLYANDTYI
+219 SGKTLYANGTYI
-231 DFVDDNSN
+231 DFVEDDTN
-239 QEFVGTLNKTA
+239 QEFGGTLNKNA
-250 KISKVTGLLSQD
+250 KISKVTGLTQD
-262 DKIITLDP
+262 DKTIKLDP

-291 KLSLNITTPSWSGV
+291 KLSLNISTPNWDDV

-312 LSGGLDLTFSGS
+312 LSGGLELTFSDS
-324 ETESS
+324 ETES
-329 LMGKKYTN
+329 LKDKIYTN

-364 LSSDIKGFKSVTV
+364 LSSDIKGFDSVTV

-389 KQELPSSASSMVKE
+389 KQELPSSAASMVKE
-403 IVWNAGSGIEIEYSN
+403 IVWNAGSGIEVEYSN
-418 TLPAGNDMK
+418 TLPAENAME

-434 IGLNSQTETIE
+434 IGLTSQTETIE
-445 TTPGTEKKKIE
+445 TTTGTEKKTIK
-456 FHSDAEKTTSISNAT
+456 FRSAAEKTITIDSST
-471 KVDFSAKLELP
+471 KVDFSASLTLP
-482 GYKDTENTITISG
+482 GFNSTENTITISN
-495 VEPGESYKIAM
+495 VVPGKSYKIAM
-506 KITPVFDWESIT
+506 KITPVFDWKSIT
-518 IDTTALNDTGVLGKM
+518 IDTTALNDTGDKRNM

-550 DPSGNSKISDK
+550 DSSGTNKISDK
-561 IKLSELELKLFC
+561 IKLSKLELKLFC
-573 ERPDYESFKD
+573 ERPDYESFKN
-583 VQFTGKIGLGGISD
+583 VQFTGKIGLGGTSD
-597 DGEHL
+597 EEQTL
-602 NNATYILGSK
+602 NNPTYILGSEA
-612 TEDHQ
+612 EDHQ

-637 LAGVQ
+637 LTGVP

-657 SEKLGLNY
+657 SEKLCLNY
-665 SLKLTGTDGNKNL
+665 SLKLTGTDGKTDLKL
-678 TLQKTNLNNSSN
+678 TKKDLKNSSK

-721 SFNPDDSSEPDLLGR
+721 SFNPSDSTEPDLLGR

-750 NIIENVSVTYAP
+750 NIIESVSVTYAP

-768 GNAEIKIDL
+768 GNAEIQIDL
-777 DGTGANFEEKS
+777 DGTGTEFEEKS

>member
-56 LSAAEIRKSI
+56 LSAATIQSSI

-75 NPGGNQEVQQ
+75 NPGGNEKVQQ
-85 YLLRMPLE
+85 YLLRMPLQ

-117 EQDIPIPDLQLNA
+117 EQDIPIPNLQLNA

-143 IGLLAVKGNI
+143 IGLLAVNGI
-153 GTGPQKVNFTGFSTV
+153 TGTGPQKVNFKDFSTV

-194 TQAGCSTATPIA
+194 TVEGCSSANLIA

-219 SGKTLYANDTYI
+219 SGKTLYANGTYI
-231 DFVDDNSN
+231 DFVDDNTN
-239 QEFVGTLNKTA
+239 QEFGGTLNKTA
-250 KISKVTGLLSQD
+250 KISKVTGLTQD
-262 DKIITLDP
+262 DKTITLDP

-277 ESSPVKECVFSDDS
+277 ESSPVKECVFSEDS
-291 KLSLNITTPSWSGV
+291 KLSLNITTPNWTGV

-324 ETESS
+324 ATES

-364 LSSDIKGFKSVTV
+364 LSSDIKGFKTVTV

-389 KQELPSSASSMVKE
+389 KPELPSSAANMVKE
-403 IVWNAGSGIEIEYSN
+403 IVWNAGSGIEVEYSN
-418 TLPAGNDMK
+418 TLPPGNDME

-434 IGLNSQTETIE
+434 IGLTSQTEKIE
-445 TTPGTEKKKIE
+445 TTTGNAKKTIQ
-456 FHSDAEKTTSISNAT
+456 FHSAAEKTVTISET
-471 KVDFSAKLELP
+471 PKVDFSATLELP
-482 GYKDTENTITISG
+482 EYNEKENTITISG
-495 VEPGESYKIAM
+495 VKPGESYKIAM
-506 KITPVFDWESIT
+506 KITPVFDWKSIT
-518 IDTTALNDTGVLGKM
+518 IDTTALDGKVVPGNM
-533 AVDFN
+533 AVGFN
-538 PKTLLS
+538 PAKLLS

-550 DPSGNSKISDK
+550 DSSGTNKISDK
-561 IKLSELELKLFC
+561 IDLSKLELKLFC
-573 ERPDYESFKD
+573 ERPDYESFKN
-583 VQFTGKIGLGGISD
+583 VQFEGKIALGGTSD
-597 DGEHL
+597 DGQTL
-602 NNATYILGSK
+602 KKPTYILGSE

-637 LAGVQ
+637 LTGVQ
-642 CVGTNLASTINSISE
+642 CVGTNLASTINSITGTD
-657 SEKLGLNY
+657 KLGLNY
-665 SLKLTGTDGNKNL
+665 SLKLTGTDGNKDL
-678 TLQKTNLNNSSN
+678 TLKKDDLKNSSK

-695 TAMIILPLELK
+695 TAMIILPLELN
-706 VTEDYTVDVMKMAGK
+706 VTADYTVDVMKLMGK
-721 SFNPDDSSEPDLLGR
+721 EFNPADDSEADLLGR
-736 TDFSSSGGTMEKLM
+736 KDFSSSDGTMEKLM
-750 NIIENVSVTYAP
+750 NIIDSVSVTYAP

-777 DGTGANFEEKS
+777 DGTGANFESKS
-788 ISINGGIYTEKPK
+788 LSINGGIYTERPK
-801 MIVEN
+801 MIIEHA
-806 PVKPSVNVVLKQGEL
+806 VKPSVEIVLKKGSL
-821 KIPREMSFKT
+821 SLPREMSFKT

>member
-56 LSAAEIRKSI
+56 LSAAEIQESM
-66 GENFEFYDY
+66 GGSLEFYDY

-85 YLLRMPLE
+85 YLLRMPLQ

-117 EQDIPIPDLQLNA
+117 EQDIPIPNLQLNA

-143 IGLLAVKGNI
+143 IALLAVNGKT

-178 TASAN
+178 TAGAN

-194 TQAGCSTATPIA
+194 TQAGCSSANLIA

-219 SGKTLYANDTYI
+219 SGKTLYANGTYI
-231 DFVDDNSN
+231 DFVDDNTN
-239 QEFVGTLNKTA
+239 QEFGGTLNETA
-250 KISKVTGLLSQD
+250 KISKVTGLSQA
-262 DKIITLDP
+262 DKTIKLDP

-291 KLSLNITTPSWSGV
+291 TLSLNITTTNWTGV
-305 TITKNIK
+305 TITRNIK

-324 ETESS
+324 ATES
-329 LMGKKYTN
+329 LKDKKYTN

-357 TSKPKFE
+357 TSKPKYK

-389 KQELPSSASSMVKE
+389 KQELPDSASSMVKQ
-403 IVWNAGSGIEIEYSN
+403 IVWNKGSGIEIEYSN
-418 TLPAGNDMK
+418 TLPAGNAME
-427 MTASSDF
+427 MTASSAF
-434 IGLNSQTETIE
+434 IGLITSQPKTIE
-445 TTPGTEKKKIE
+445 TTTGNEKKKIE
-456 FHSDAEKTTSISNAT
+456 FYSADEKTVKISET
-471 KVDFSAKLELP
+471 PKVDFSANLELP
-482 GYKDTENTITISG
+482 DYNETENTITISG
-495 VEPGESYKIAM
+495 VKPGESYKIAM
-506 KITPVFDWESIT
+506 KITPVFDWKSIT
-518 IDTTALNDTGVLGKM
+518 IDTTALNDKDVSGKM

-573 ERPDYESFKD
+573 ERPDYESFKN
-583 VQFTGKIGLGGISD
+583 VQFTGKIGLGGTSD
-597 DGEHL
+597 EGKNL
-602 NNATYILGSK
+602 NNATYILGTEK
-612 TEDHQ
+612 EDHQ

-637 LAGVQ
+637 LTRVP
-642 CVGTNLASTINSISE
+642 CVGMDLASTINSISE

-665 SLKLTGTDGNKNL
+665 SLKLTGTNGDKNL
-678 TLQKTNLNNSSN
+678 TLKKTDLNNSSN

-721 SFNPDDSSEPDLLGR
+721 SFNPSDSSEPDLLGR
-736 TDFSSSGGTMEKLM
+736 TEFSSSDGTMEKLM

-777 DGTGANFEEKS
+777 DGTGTKFEEKS

>member
-56 LSAAEIRKSI
+56 LSAAEIQKSI
-66 GENFEFYDY
+66 GETFEFYDY

-219 SGKTLYANDTYI
+219 SGKTLYANETFI
-231 DFVDDNSN
+231 DFVDDDTN

-250 KISKVTGLLSQD
+250 KISKVTGLSQD

-291 KLSLNITTPSWSGV
+291 KLSLNITTPNWDGV

-324 ETESS
+324 ETES

-364 LSSDIKGFKSVTV
+364 LSSEIKGFESVTV

-403 IVWNAGSGIEIEYSN
+403 IVWNAGSGIEVEYSN

-427 MTASSDF
+427 MTASSEF
-434 IGLNSQTETIE
+434 IGLNSQTETID
-445 TTPGTEKKKIE
+445 TTDGAEKKTIQ
-456 FHSDAEKTTSISNAT
+456 FRSAAEKKITIDNAT
-471 KVDFSAKLELP
+471 KVDFLANLELP
-482 GYKDTENTITISG
+482 EYNETENTITISG
-495 VEPGESYKIAM
+495 VTLGESYKIAM
-506 KITPVFDWESIT
+506 KITPVFNWESIT
-518 IDTTALNDTGVLGKM
+518 IDTTAKDVLGNM

-561 IKLSELELKLFC
+561 IDLSKLELKLFC
-573 ERPDYESFKD
+573 ERPDYESFKN
-583 VQFTGKIGLGGISD
+583 VQFEGQIALGGTSD

-602 NNATYILGSK
+602 NNATYILGTE
-612 TEDHQ
+612 TEDKP
-617 LIFNNEP
+617 LMFSNEP

-637 LAGVQ
+637 LTRVQ
-642 CVGTNLASTINSISE
+642 CVGTNLASTINNISE

-665 SLKLTGTDGNKNL
+665 SLKLTGTDGDKNL
-678 TLQKTNLNNSSN
+678 TLKKTDLNNSSK

-706 VTEDYTVDVMKMAGK
+706 ITADYTVDVMKMAGK
-721 SFNPDDSSEPDLLGR
+721 SFDPNNSSEPDLLGR
-736 TDFSSSGGTMEKLM
+736 TEFSSSGGTMEKLM
-750 NIIENVSVTYAP
+750 NIIESVSVTYAP

-777 DGTGANFEEKS
+777 DGTGTNFEEKS

>member
-56 LSAAEIRKSI
+56 LSAATIQSSI

-85 YLLRMPLE
+85 YLLRMPLQ

-106 DIGKNL
+106 DIGKKL

-117 EQDIPIPDLQLNA
+117 EQDIPIPNLQLNA

-143 IGLLAVKGNI
+143 IGLLAVNGKT

-194 TQAGCSTATPIA
+194 TEEGCSSATPIA

-219 SGKTLYANDTYI
+219 SGKTLYANETFI

-250 KISKVTGLLSQD
+250 KISKVTGLTQA
-262 DKIITLDP
+262 DKTITLDP

-277 ESSPVKECVFSDDS
+277 DSSPVKECVFSDDS
-291 KLSLNITTPSWSGV
+291 TLSLNITTPNWTGV

-312 LSGGLDLTFSGS
+312 LSGGLDLTFSDS
-324 ETESS
+324 ETKS
-329 LMGKKYTN
+329 LKDEKYTN

-357 TSKPKFE
+357 TSEPKFE
-364 LSSDIKGFKSVTV
+364 LSSDIKGFKTVTV

-389 KQELPSSASSMVKE
+389 KQELPSSASSMVKQ
-403 IVWNAGSGIEIEYSN
+403 IVWNAGSGIEVEYSN
-418 TLPAGNDMK
+418 TLPDGNAME
-427 MTASSDF
+427 MTASSEF
-434 IGLNSQTETIE
+434 IGLTSQPKTIE
-445 TTPGTEKKKIE
+445 TTTGTEKKKIE
-456 FHSDAEKTTSISNAT
+456 FHSAAEKIIIINNDT
-471 KVDFSAKLELP
+471 KVDFSANLKLP
-482 GYKDTENTITISG
+482 GYNGTENTITISG

-518 IDTTALNDTGVLGKM
+518 IDTTALNDKGVSGKM
-533 AVDFN
+533 AVNFN

-550 DPSGNSKISDK
+550 DSSGNSTISDK
-561 IKLSELELKLFC
+561 IKLSKLELKLFC
-573 ERPDYESFKD
+573 ERPDYESFKN
-583 VQFTGKIGLGGISD
+583 VQFTGKIALGGTSN
-597 DGEHL
+597 DGVTL
-602 NNATYILGSK
+602 KDATYIL
-612 TEDHQ
+612 EDKP
-617 LIFNNEP
+617 LMFSNEP

-637 LAGVQ
+637 LSKVS
-642 CVGTNLASTINSISE
+642 CVGTDLATTINNISE

-665 SLKLTGTDGNKNL
+665 SLKLTGTDGKTDLKL
-678 TLQKTNLNNSSN
+678 TKKDLNNSSN

-706 VTEDYTVDVMKMAGK
+706 VTDNYTVDVMKMAGK
-721 SFNPDDSSEPDLLGR
+721 SFDPNNSSEADLLGR

-777 DGTGANFEEKS
+777 DGTGTNFEEKS

-806 PVKPSVNVVLKQGEL
+806 PLKPSVNVVLKQGEL

>member
-56 LSAAEIRKSI
+56 LSAATIQSSI

-117 EQDIPIPDLQLNA
+117 EQDIPIPNLQLNA

-153 GTGPQKVNFTGFSTV
+153 GTGPQKVNFKGFSTV

-324 ETESS
+324 ETES
-329 LMGKKYTN
+329 LMGKIYTN
-337 QDIILEPELT
+337 KDIILEPELT

-357 TSKPKFE
+357 TSKPKYE
-364 LSSDIKGFKSVTV
+364 LSSEIKGFKSVTV
-377 KLPEGVKTSFDV
+377 KLPEGVKTSFNV
-389 KQELPSSASSMVKE
+389 SQELPSSASSMVKE

-418 TLPAGNDMK
+418 TLPAGNAMD
-427 MTASSDF
+427 MTASSGF
-434 IGLNSQTETIE
+434 IGLASSTKTIE
-445 TTPGTEKKKIE
+445 TTSGSEKKKIE
-456 FHSDAEKTTSISNAT
+456 FYSADEKTVTINSST
-471 KVDFSAKLELP
+471 KVDFSASLTLP
-482 GYKDTENTITISG
+482 GFNSTENTITISN
-495 VEPGESYKIAM
+495 VVPGESYKIAM
-506 KITPVFDWESIT
+506 KITPVFDWKSIT
-518 IDTTALNDTGVLGKM
+518 IDTTALNEKGVSGKM

-573 ERPDYESFKD
+573 ERPDYESFKN
-583 VQFTGKIGLGGISD
+583 VQFEGKIGLGGTSN
-597 DGEHL
+597 GGQTL
-602 NNATYILGSK
+602 NNPTYILGSE

-637 LAGVQ
+637 LAGVP
-642 CVGTNLASTINSISE
+642 CVGMNLASTINSISE

-665 SLKLTGTDGNKNL
+665 SLKLTGTDGKTDLKL
-678 TLQKTNLNNSSN
+678 TKDVLKNSSN

-695 TAMIILPLELK
+695 TAMIILPLELE
-706 VTEDYTVDVMKMAGK
+706 VTADYTVDVMKMAGK
-721 SFNPDDSSEPDLLGR
+721 SFNPDNPSEADLLGR

-777 DGTGANFEEKS
+777 DGTGTKFEEKS

>member
-56 LSAAEIRKSI
+56 LSAAEIQKSI
-66 GENFEFYDY
+66 GETFEFYDY

-93 EVPLDFGSYMESI
+93 EVPLDFGSYMESN

-117 EQDIPIPDLQLNA
+117 EQDIPIPNLQLNA

-153 GTGPQKVNFTGFSTV
+153 GTGPQKVNFKDFSTV

-219 SGKTLYANDTYI
+219 SGKTLYANETFI
-231 DFVDDNSN
+231 DFVDDNTN

-250 KISKVTGLLSQD
+250 KISKVTGLSQD

-291 KLSLNITTPSWSGV
+291 KLSLNITTPNWDGV

-324 ETESS
+324 ETES

-364 LSSDIKGFKSVTV
+364 LSSEIKGFESVTV

-389 KQELPSSASSMVKE
+389 KQELPSSASSMVKQ

-418 TLPAGNDMK
+418 TLPAGNAME

-445 TTPGTEKKKIE
+445 TTTGNEKKKIE
-456 FHSDAEKTTSISNAT
+456 FHSDAEKTTEISNAT
-471 KVDFSAKLELP
+471 KVDFSANLVLP
-482 GYKDTENTITISG
+482 EYNETENTITISG
-495 VEPGESYKIAM
+495 VKPGESYKIAM

-518 IDTTALNDTGVLGKM
+518 IDTTALNDTGVLGEM

-561 IKLSELELKLFC
+561 IDLSKLELKLFC
-573 ERPDYESFKD
+573 ERPDYESFKN
-583 VQFTGKIGLGGISD
+583 VQFTGKIGLGGTSD
-597 DGEHL
+597 GGVTLKDD
-602 NNATYILGSK
+602 AAYILGSE

-637 LAGVQ
+637 LSKVS

-665 SLKLTGTDGNKNL
+665 SLKLTGTDGNNKL
-678 TLQKTNLNNSSN
+678 TLQKTDLNNSSN

-706 VTEDYTVDVMKMAGK
+706 VTADYTVDVMKMAGK
-721 SFNPDDSSEPDLLGR
+721 SFNPNDPSEPDLLGR

-750 NIIENVSVTYAP
+750 NIIESVSVTYAP

-777 DGTGANFEEKS
+777 DGTGTNFEEKS

-806 PVKPSVNVVLKQGEL
+806 AVKPSVNVVLKEGEL

>member
-56 LSAAEIRKSI
+56 LSAAEIQESM
-66 GENFEFYDY
+66 GGSLEFYDY

-85 YLLRMPLE
+85 YLLRMPLQ

-117 EQDIPIPDLQLNA
+117 EQDIPIPNLQLNA

-143 IGLLAVKGNI
+143 IGLLAVNGKT
-153 GTGPQKVNFTGFSTV
+153 GTGPQKVNFEGFSTV
-168 SISSGKLTIN
+168 SISSGKLTLN
-178 TASAN
+178 TAGAN

-194 TQAGCSTATPIA
+194 TQAGCSSANLIA

-219 SGKTLYANDTYI
+219 SGKTLYANETFI
-231 DFVDDNSN
+231 DFVDDNTN

-250 KISKVTGLLSQD
+250 KISKVTGLTQE
-262 DKIITLDP
+262 DKTITLDP

-291 KLSLNITTPSWSGV
+291 NLSLNITTPNWDGV

-329 LMGKKYTN
+329 LKDKKYTN

-347 LKFSNATIDF
+347 LKFTDATIDF
-357 TSKPKFE
+357 TTKPKYE

-389 KQELPSSASSMVKE
+389 KQELPDSASSMVKQ
-403 IVWNAGSGIEIEYSN
+403 IVWNKGSGIEIEYSN
-418 TLPAGNDMK
+418 TLPAGNAMK
-427 MTASSDF
+427 MTAYSDF
-434 IGLNSQTETIE
+434 IGLTSQTETID
-445 TTPGTEKKKIE
+445 TTDGTEKKKIE
-456 FHSDAEKTTSISNAT
+456 FHSADEKTILIDKNT
-471 KVDFSAKLELP
+471 KVDFSANLVLP
-482 GYKDTENTITISG
+482 GYNGTENTITISG
-495 VEPGESYKIAM
+495 VTPGESYKIAM
-506 KITPVFDWESIT
+506 KITPVFDWKSIT
-518 IDTTALNDTGVLGKM
+518 IDTTALDEKGVSGNM

-538 PKTLLS
+538 PAKLLS

-550 DPSGNSKISDK
+550 DSSGTNKISDK
-561 IKLSELELKLFC
+561 IDLSKLELKLFC
-573 ERPDYESFKD
+573 ERPDYESFKN
-583 VQFTGKIGLGGISD
+583 VQFTGKISLGGTSNE
-597 DGEHL
+597 GQTL
-602 NNATYILGSK
+602 NNPTYILGTDK
-612 TEDHQ
+612 EDKY
-617 LIFNNEP
+617 LMFSNEP

-637 LAGVQ
+637 LTGVQ
-642 CVGTNLASTINSISE
+642 CVGTNLASTINSITE

-665 SLKLTGTDGNKNL
+665 SLKLTGTDGKTDLKL
-678 TLQKTNLNNSSN
+678 TKKDLNNSSK

-695 TAMIILPLELK
+695 TAMIILPLELN
-706 VTEDYTVDVMKMAGK
+706 VTGEYTVDVMKMAGK
-721 SFNPDDSSEPDLLGR
+721 SFNPDNPSEPDLLGR
-736 TDFSSSGGTMEKLM
+736 TEFSSSGGTMEKLM
-750 NIIENVSVTYAP
+750 NIIESVSVTYAP

-768 GNAEIKIDL
+768 GNAEIQIDL
-777 DGTGANFEEKS
+777 DGTGTKFEEKS

-806 PVKPSVNVVLKQGEL
+806 AVKPSVNVVIKQGTL
-821 KIPREMSFKT
+821 SIPREMSFKT

>member
-56 LSAAEIRKSI
+56 LSAAEIQKSI
-66 GENFEFYDY
+66 GETFEFYDY

-93 EVPLDFGSYMESI
+93 EVPLDFGSYMESS

-153 GTGPQKVNFTGFSTV
+153 GTGPQKVNFKGFSTV

-250 KISKVTGLLSQD
+250 KISKVTGLSQD

-277 ESSPVKECVFSDDS
+277 ESSPVKECVFSDYS
-291 KLSLNITTPSWSGV
+291 KLSLNITTPEWKGV

-324 ETESS
+324 ETES

-364 LSSDIKGFKSVTV
+364 LSSEIKGFESVTV

-403 IVWNAGSGIEIEYSN
+403 IVWNAGNGIEVEYSN

-427 MTASSDF
+427 MTASSEF
-434 IGLNSQTETIE
+434 IGLNSQTETID
-445 TTPGTEKKKIE
+445 TTDGAEKKTIQ
-456 FHSDAEKTTSISNAT
+456 FRSAAEKKITIDNAT
-471 KVDFSAKLELP
+471 KVDFLANLELP
-482 GYKDTENTITISG
+482 EYNETENTIKISG
-495 VEPGESYKIAM
+495 VTLGESYKIAM

-518 IDTTALNDTGVLGKM
+518 IDTTALDKTGVPGNM

-538 PKTLLS
+538 PKTLLR

-550 DPSGNSKISDK
+550 DSSGTNKISDK
-561 IKLSELELKLFC
+561 INLSKLELKLFC
-573 ERPDYESFKD
+573 ERPDYESFKN
-583 VQFTGKIGLGGISD
+583 VQFTGKIALGGISD
-597 DGEHL
+597 DGKNL
-602 NNATYILGSK
+602 NNATYILGTEK
-612 TEDHQ
+612 EDHQ

-678 TLQKTNLNNSSN
+678 TLRKTDLNNSSN

-777 DGTGANFEEKS
+777 DGTGTKFEEKS

>member
-56 LSAAEIRKSI
+56 LSAAEIQKSI
-66 GENFEFYDY
+66 GETFEFYDY

-117 EQDIPIPDLQLNA
+117 EQDIPIPNLQLNA

-153 GTGPQKVNFTGFSTV
+153 GTGPQKVNFEGFSTV

-194 TQAGCSTATPIA
+194 TDAGCSSANLIA

-219 SGKTLYANDTYI
+219 SGKTLYANGTYI
-231 DFVDDNSN
+231 DFVDDNTN
-239 QEFVGTLNKTA
+239 QEFGGTLNKTA
-250 KISKVTGLLSQD
+250 KISKVTGLTQA
-262 DKIITLDP
+262 DKTITLDP

-291 KLSLNITTPSWSGV
+291 NLSLNITTPNWTGV

-324 ETESS
+324 ETES
-329 LMGKKYTN
+329 LKDKKYTN

-364 LSSDIKGFKSVTV
+364 LSSDIKGFKTVTV
-377 KLPEGVKTSFDV
+377 KLPEGVKTSFNVSQD
-389 KQELPSSASSMVKE
+389 LPRSAATMVNE
-403 IVWNAGSGIEIEYSN
+403 IVWNAGSGIEVEYSN
-418 TLPAGNDMK
+418 TLPPGNAME
-427 MTASSDF
+427 MTASSEF
-434 IGLNSQTETIE
+434 IGLTSQPKTIE
-445 TTPGTEKKKIE
+445 TTTGNEKKTIQ
-456 FHSDAEKTTSISNAT
+456 FHSAAEKTIKISET
-471 KVDFSAKLELP
+471 PKVDFSAKLELP
-482 GYKDTENTITISG
+482 KYNETENTITISG
-495 VEPGESYKIAM
+495 VKPGESYKIAM
-506 KITPVFDWESIT
+506 KITPVFDWKSIT
-518 IDTTALNDTGVLGKM
+518 IDTAALDGKDVSGNM

-538 PKTLLS
+538 PAKLLS

-550 DPSGNSKISDK
+550 DSSGTNKISDK
-561 IKLSELELKLFC
+561 IDLSKLELKLFC
-573 ERPDYESFKD
+573 ERPDYESFKN
-583 VQFTGKIGLGGISD
+583 VQFEGKIALGGTSD
-597 DGEHL
+597 DGENL
-602 NNATYILGSK
+602 NNPTYILG
-612 TEDHQ
+612 TEKEDKP
-617 LIFNNEP
+617 LMFSNEP

-637 LAGVQ
+637 LTGVS
-642 CVGTNLASTINSISE
+642 CVGTDLATTINNISE

-665 SLKLTGTDGNKNL
+665 SLKLTGTDGKTDLKL
-678 TLQKTNLNNSSN
+678 TKKDLNNSSK

-695 TAMIILPLELK
+695 TAMIILPLELN
-706 VTEDYTVDVMKMAGK
+706 VTDNYTVDVMKMAGK

-736 TDFSSSGGTMEKLM
+736 TEFSSSGGTMEKLM
-750 NIIENVSVTYAP
+750 NIIESVSVTYAP

-777 DGTGANFEEKS
+777 DGTGTKFVEKS

-806 PVKPSVNVVLKQGEL
+806 PLKPSVNVVLKQGEL

>member
-56 LSAAEIRKSI
+56 LSAAEIQKSI

-75 NPGGNQEVQQ
+75 NPGGNEKVQQ

-117 EQDIPIPDLQLNA
+117 EQDIPIPNLQLNA

-153 GTGPQKVNFTGFSTV
+153 GTDPQKVNFEGFSTV

-206 TGTLKSGKVVFDL
+206 TGTLKSGIVVFDL
-219 SGKTLYANDTYI
+219 SGKTLYANETFIEFD
-231 DFVDDNSN
+231 DDNTN
-239 QEFVGTLNKTA
+239 QEFVGTLNETA
-250 KISKVTGLLSQD
+250 KISKVTGLSQD
-262 DKIITLDP
+262 DKTITLDP

-291 KLSLNITTPSWSGV
+291 NLSLNITTPNWTGV

-312 LSGGLDLTFSGS
+312 LSGGLDLTFSSS
-324 ETESS
+324 ETES
-329 LMGKKYTN
+329 LKGKKYTN

-347 LKFSNATIDF
+347 LTFSNATIDF

-389 KQELPSSASSMVKE
+389 KQELPRSASSMVKE
-403 IVWNAGSGIEIEYSN
+403 IVWNAGSGIEVEYSN
-418 TLPAGNDMK
+418 TLPDGNDMK

-434 IGLNSQTETIE
+434 IGLDSQPKTIE
-445 TTPGTEKKKIE
+445 TTPVTEKKKIE
-456 FHSDAEKTTSISNAT
+456 FRSAAEKTTSISNAT

-506 KITPVFDWESIT
+506 KITPVFDWKSIT
-518 IDTTALNDTGVLGKM
+518 IDTTALDEKGVSGKM

-550 DPSGNSKISDK
+550 DSSGTNKISDK
-561 IKLSELELKLFC
+561 INLSKLELKLFC
-573 ERPDYESFKD
+573 ERPDYESFKN
-583 VQFTGKIGLGGISD
+583 VQFTGKIGLGGTSD

-637 LAGVQ
+637 LSKVS
-642 CVGTNLASTINSISE
+642 CVGTDLATTINSISE

-665 SLKLTGTDGNKNL
+665 SLKLTGTDGKTDLKL
-678 TLQKTNLNNSSN
+678 TKKDLKNSSN

-706 VTEDYTVDVMKMAGK
+706 VTDNYTVDVMKMAGK
-721 SFNPDDSSEPDLLGR
+721 SFDPNNSSEADLLGR

-777 DGTGANFEEKS
+777 DGTGTKFEEKS

>member
-56 LSAAEIRKSI
+56 LSAATIQSSI

-117 EQDIPIPDLQLNA
+117 EQDIPIPNLQLNA

-153 GTGPQKVNFTGFSTV
+153 GTGPQKVNFKGFSTV

-219 SGKTLYANDTYI
+219 SGKTLYANETFI
-231 DFVDDNSN
+231 DFVDDNTN

-250 KISKVTGLLSQD
+250 KISKVTGLSQD
-262 DKIITLDP
+262 DKTITLDP

-291 KLSLNITTPSWSGV
+291 NLSLNITTPNWGGV

-324 ETESS
+324 ETES
-329 LMGKKYTN
+329 LKDIIYTN

-377 KLPEGVKTSFDV
+377 KLPEGVKTSFNVSQD
-389 KQELPSSASSMVKE
+389 LPSSASSMVKE
-403 IVWNAGSGIEIEYSN
+403 IVWNAGSGIEVEYSN
-418 TLPAGNDMK
+418 TLPAENDMK

-434 IGLNSQTETIE
+434 IGLTSKKETIE
-445 TTPGTEKKKIE
+445 PTSGTEKKKIE
-456 FHSDAEKTTSISNAT
+456 FHSAAEKTIIINNDT
-471 KVDFSAKLELP
+471 KVDFSATLQLP
-482 GYKDTENTITISG
+482 EYNETENTITISG

-506 KITPVFDWESIT
+506 KITPVFDWKSIT
-518 IDTTALNDTGVLGKM
+518 IDTTALDGKDVPGNM

-538 PKTLLS
+538 PAKLLS

-550 DPSGNSKISDK
+550 DSSGTNKISDK
-561 IKLSELELKLFC
+561 IDLSKLELKLFC
-573 ERPDYESFKD
+573 ERPDYESFKN
-583 VQFTGKIGLGGISD
+583 VQFEGKIALGGTSNE
-597 DGEHL
+597 GQTL
-602 NNATYILGSK
+602 NNPTYILGSE
-612 TEDHQ
+612 TEDKP
-617 LIFNNEP
+617 LMFSNEP

-637 LAGVQ
+637 LTGVQ

-665 SLKLTGTDGNKNL
+665 SLKLTGTDGKTDLKLTKDNL
-678 TLQKTNLNNSSN
+678 KNSSN

-695 TAMIILPLELK
+695 TAMIILPLELE
-706 VTEDYTVDVMKMAGK
+706 VTEEYTVDVMKMAGK
-721 SFNPDDSSEPDLLGR
+721 SFNPDNPSEADLLGR

-777 DGTGANFEEKS
+777 DGTGTKFEEKS

-806 PVKPSVNVVLKQGEL
+806 AVKPSVNVVLKQGEL

>member
-1 MKKTVKCLFASAAL
+1 MKKTGKCLFASAAL

-56 LSAAEIRKSI
+56 LSAAEIQKSI
-66 GENFEFYDY
+66 GGSFEFYDY
-75 NPGGNQEVQQ
+75 NPGGNEKVQQ

-117 EQDIPIPDLQLNA
+117 EQDIPIPNLQLNA

-153 GTGPQKVNFTGFSTV
+153 GTGPQKVNFKGFSTV

-183 GTVKLYSASGL
+183 GTVKLYSDSGL
-194 TQAGCSTATPIA
+194 TQAGCSSANLIA

-219 SGKTLYANDTYI
+219 SGKTLYANETYI
-231 DFVDDNSN
+231 DFVDDDTN

-250 KISKVTGLLSQD
+250 KISKVTGLTQD
-262 DKIITLDP
+262 DKTITLDP

-291 KLSLNITTPSWSGV
+291 TLSLNISTPNWDGV

-312 LSGGLDLTFSGS
+312 LSGGLELTFSGS
-324 ETESS
+324 ETES

-357 TSKPKFE
+357 TSKPKYK

-389 KQELPSSASSMVKE
+389 KQKLPSSASSMVKQ

-418 TLPAGNDMK
+418 TLPAENAMK
-427 MTASSDF
+427 MTASSEF
-434 IGLNSQTETIE
+434 IGLTSKTKTIE
-445 TTPGTEKKKIE
+445 TTTDNEKKKIQ
-456 FHSDAEKTTSISNAT
+456 FHSDAEKNTSISNDT
-471 KVDFSAKLELP
+471 IVDFSANLELP
-482 GYKDTENTITISG
+482 GYNGTENTITISG
-495 VEPGESYKIAM
+495 VTPGESYKIAM

-518 IDTTALNDTGVLGKM
+518 IDTTALNDTGVLGEM

-550 DPSGNSKISDK
+550 DSSGNSKISDK
-561 IKLSELELKLFC
+561 IDLSKLELKLFC
-573 ERPDYESFKD
+573 ERPDFESFKN
-583 VQFTGKIGLGGISD
+583 VQFTGKIGLGRTSD
-597 DGEHL
+597 EGKTL
-602 NNATYILGSK
+602 NNPTYILGTE

-637 LAGVQ
+637 LTRVQ

-665 SLKLTGTDGNKNL
+665 SLKLTGTDGNKDLKL
-678 TLQKTNLNNSSN
+678 TKGALKNSSK

-721 SFNPDDSSEPDLLGR
+721 SFDPSDSSEADLLGR
-736 TDFSSSGGTMEKLM
+736 TEFSSSGGTMEKLM

-777 DGTGANFEEKS
+777 DGTGTKFEEKS

>member
-56 LSAAEIRKSI
+56 LSAAEIQKSI
-66 GENFEFYDY
+66 GETFEFYDY

-219 SGKTLYANDTYI
+219 SGKTLYANETFI
-231 DFVDDNSN
+231 DFVDDDTN

-250 KISKVTGLLSQD
+250 KISKVTGLSQD

-291 KLSLNITTPSWSGV
+291 KLSLNITTPNWDGV

-324 ETESS
+324 ETES

-364 LSSDIKGFKSVTV
+364 LSSEIKGFESVTV

-403 IVWNAGSGIEIEYSN
+403 IVWNAGSGIEVEYSN

-427 MTASSDF
+427 MTASSEF
-434 IGLNSQTETIE
+434 IGLNSQTETID
-445 TTPGTEKKKIE
+445 TTDGAEKKTIQ
-456 FHSDAEKTTSISNAT
+456 FRSAAEKKITIDNAT
-471 KVDFSAKLELP
+471 KVDFLANLELP
-482 GYKDTENTITISG
+482 EYNETENTITISG
-495 VEPGESYKIAM
+495 VTLGESYKIAM
-506 KITPVFDWESIT
+506 KITPVFNWESIT
-518 IDTTALNDTGVLGKM
+518 IDTTAKDVLGNM

-550 DPSGNSKISDK
+550 DPSGTNKISDK
-561 IKLSELELKLFC
+561 INLSKLELKLFC
-573 ERPDYESFKD
+573 ERPDYESFKN
-583 VQFTGKIGLGGISD
+583 VQFTGKIGLGGTSD
-597 DGEHL
+597 GGQTL
-602 NNATYILGSK
+602 NNPTYILGSE
-612 TEDHQ
+612 TEDNQ

-637 LAGVQ
+637 LTRVQ
-642 CVGTNLASTINSISE
+642 CVGTNLASTINNISE

-665 SLKLTGTDGNKNL
+665 SLKLTGTDGDKNL
-678 TLQKTNLNNSSN
+678 TLKKTDLNNSSK

-706 VTEDYTVDVMKMAGK
+706 ITADYTVDVMKMAGK
-721 SFNPDDSSEPDLLGR
+721 SFDPNNSSEPDLLGR
-736 TDFSSSGGTMEKLM
+736 TEFSSSGGTMEKLM
-750 NIIENVSVTYAP
+750 NIIESVSVTYAP

-777 DGTGANFEEKS
+777 DGTGTNFEEKS

>member
-56 LSAAEIRKSI
+56 LSAATIQSSM
-66 GENFEFYDY
+66 GGSFEFYDY

-85 YLLRMPLE
+85 YLLRMPLQ

-117 EQDIPIPDLQLNA
+117 EQDIPIPNLQLNA

-143 IGLLAVKGNI
+143 IGLLAVNGKT

-194 TQAGCSTATPIA
+194 TDAGCSSATPIA

-219 SGKTLYANDTYI
+219 SGKTLYANETYI
-231 DFVDDNSN
+231 DFVDDNTN

-250 KISKVTGLLSQD
+250 KISKVTGLTQD
-262 DKIITLDP
+262 DKTITLDS

-291 KLSLNITTPSWSGV
+291 TLSLNITTPNWDGV

-312 LSGGLDLTFSGS
+312 LSGGLDLTFSGLA
-324 ETESS
+324 TES

-347 LKFSNATIDF
+347 LKFTDATIDF

-389 KQELPSSASSMVKE
+389 KQELPKSAATMVKE

-418 TLPAGNDMK
+418 TLPPGNAME
-427 MTASSDF
+427 MTASSSF
-434 IGLNSQTETIE
+434 IGLNSQTKTIE
-445 TTPGTEKKKIE
+445 TTTGNEKKKIE
-456 FHSDAEKTTSISNAT
+456 FHSADGKKITIDNAT

-482 GYKDTENTITISG
+482 EYNEKENTIKISG
-495 VEPGESYKIAM
+495 VKPGESYKIAM

-518 IDTTALNDTGVLGKM
+518 IDTTALDTSGVSGNM

-550 DPSGNSKISDK
+550 ESSGNSKISDK

-573 ERPDYESFKD
+573 ERPDYESFKN
-583 VQFTGKIGLGGISD
+583 VQFEGQIALGGTSD

-602 NNATYILGSK
+602 NNATYILGTE
-612 TEDHQ
+612 TEDKP
-617 LIFNNEP
+617 LMFSNEP

-637 LAGVQ
+637 LTRVQ

-657 SEKLGLNY
+657 PEKLGLNY
-665 SLKLTGTDGNKNL
+665 SLKLTGTDGNKDLKL
-678 TLQKTNLNNSSN
+678 TKDALKNSSK

-721 SFNPDDSSEPDLLGR
+721 SFNPSDSSEPDLLGR

-750 NIIENVSVTYAP
+750 NIIESVSVTYAP

-777 DGTGANFEEKS
+777 DGTGTKFVEKS

-806 PVKPSVNVVLKQGEL
+806 PVKPSVNVVLKQGTL
-821 KIPREMSFKT
+821 SIPREMSFKT

>member
-56 LSAAEIRKSI
+56 LSAATIQSSI

-75 NPGGNQEVQQ
+75 NPGGNEKVQQ

-117 EQDIPIPDLQLNA
+117 EQDIPIPNLQLNA

-153 GTGPQKVNFTGFSTV
+153 GTGPQKVNFEDFSTV

-219 SGKTLYANDTYI
+219 SGKTLYANETYI

-250 KISKVTGLLSQD
+250 KISKVTGLSQD

-277 ESSPVKECVFSDDS
+277 ESSPVKECFFSDDS
-291 KLSLNITTPSWSGV
+291 KLSLNITTPNWTGV

-312 LSGGLDLTFSGS
+312 LSGGLDLTFSSS
-324 ETESS
+324 ETES

-357 TSKPKFE
+357 TSKPKYK

-377 KLPEGVKTSFDV
+377 KLPEGVKTSFEV

-418 TLPAGNDMK
+418 TLPDGNDMK
-427 MTASSDF
+427 MTASSEF

-456 FHSDAEKTTSISNAT
+456 FHSDAENKITIDDAT
-471 KVDFSAKLELP
+471 KVDFSANLELP
-482 GYKDTENTITISG
+482 NYNETENTIKISG
-495 VEPGESYKIAM
+495 VKPGESYKIAM
-506 KITPVFDWESIT
+506 KITPVFNWESIT
-518 IDTTALNDTGVLGKM
+518 IDTTALNDKGVSGKM
-533 AVDFN
+533 AVNFN

-550 DPSGNSKISDK
+550 DSSGTNKISDK
-561 IKLSELELKLFC
+561 IDLSKLELKLFC
-573 ERPDYESFKD
+573 ERPDYESFKN
-583 VQFTGKIGLGGISD
+583 VQFKGKIGLGGTSNG
-597 DGEHL
+597 GETL
-602 NNATYILGSK
+602 NNPTYILGSE

-624 VLEKDSKGTVISD
+624 VLKKDSKGTVISD
-637 LAGVQ
+637 LAGVP
-642 CVGTNLASTINSISE
+642 CVGMNLASTINSISE

-678 TLQKTNLNNSSN
+678 KLQKTALNNSSN

-721 SFNPDDSSEPDLLGR
+721 SFNPYDSSEPDLLGR

-777 DGTGANFEEKS
+777 DGTGTKFEEKS

>member
-56 LSAAEIRKSI
+56 LSAAEIQKSM
-66 GENFEFYDY
+66 GGSFEFYDY
-75 NPGGNQEVQQ
+75 NPGGNEKVQQ
-85 YLLRMPLE
+85 YLLRMPLQ

-117 EQDIPIPDLQLNA
+117 EQDIPIPNLQLNA

-143 IGLLAVKGNI
+143 IGLLAVNGKT

-194 TQAGCSTATPIA
+194 TDAGCSSATPIA

-219 SGKTLYANDTYI
+219 SGKTLYANETYI
-231 DFVDDNSN
+231 DFVDDNTN

-250 KISKVTGLLSQD
+250 KISKVTGLTQD
-262 DKIITLDP
+262 DKTITLDS

-291 KLSLNITTPSWSGV
+291 KLSLNISTPNWDGV

-312 LSGGLDLTFSGS
+312 LSGGLELTFSDS
-324 ETESS
+324 DTKS
-329 LMGKKYTN
+329 LKDIIYTN
-337 QDIILEPELT
+337 QDIILEPVLT
-347 LKFSNATIDF
+347 LKFTNATIDF

-377 KLPEGVKTSFDV
+377 KLPEGVKTSFTVD
-389 KQELPSSASSMVKE
+389 QALPSSAATMVKE
-403 IVWNAGSGIEIEYSN
+403 IVWNAGSGIEVEYSN
-418 TLPAGNDMK
+418 TLPAENAME

-434 IGLNSQTETIE
+434 IGLTSQTETIE
-445 TTPGTEKKKIE
+445 TTTGTEKKTIK
-456 FHSDAEKTTSISNAT
+456 FRSAAEKTITIDNDT
-471 KVDFSAKLELP
+471 KVDFSANLKLP
-482 GYKDTENTITISG
+482 GYKDTENTITISN
-495 VEPGESYKIAM
+495 VVPGKSYKIAM

-518 IDTTALNDTGVLGKM
+518 IDTTALNDKDVSGKM

-550 DPSGNSKISDK
+550 DSSGTNKISDK
-561 IKLSELELKLFC
+561 IDLKKLELKLFC

-583 VQFTGKIGLGGISD
+583 VQFTGKIGLGGTSD
-597 DGEHL
+597 EEQTL
-602 NNATYILGSK
+602 NNLTYILGSEA
-612 TEDHQ
+612 EDHQ

-637 LAGVQ
+637 LTGVP

-657 SEKLGLNY
+657 SEKLGMNY
-665 SLKLTGTDGNKNL
+665 SLKLTGTDGNKDLKL
-678 TLQKTNLNNSSN
+678 TKDALKNSSK

-695 TAMIILPLELK
+695 TAMIILPLELN

-721 SFNPDDSSEPDLLGR
+721 SFNPSDSTEPDLLGR

-750 NIIENVSVTYAP
+750 NIIESVSVTYAP

-768 GNAEIKIDL
+768 GNAEIQIDL
-777 DGTGANFEEKS
+777 DGTGTEFEEKS

>member
-56 LSAAEIRKSI
+56 LSAATIQSSI
-66 GENFEFYDY
+66 GENLEFYDY

-85 YLLRMPLE
+85 YLLRMPLQ

-117 EQDIPIPDLQLNA
+117 EQDIPIPNLQLNA

-143 IGLLAVKGNI
+143 IGLLAVNGKT

-178 TASAN
+178 TAGAN

-194 TQAGCSTATPIA
+194 TQAGCSSANLIA

-219 SGKTLYANDTYI
+219 SGKTLYANGTYI
-231 DFVDDNSN
+231 DFVDDNTN
-239 QEFVGTLNKTA
+239 QEFGGTLNETA
-250 KISKVTGLLSQD
+250 KISKVTGLTQA
-262 DKIITLDP
+262 DKTIKLDP

-291 KLSLNITTPSWSGV
+291 KLSLNITTPNWTGV

-312 LSGGLDLTFSGS
+312 LSGGLDLTFSSS
-324 ETESS
+324 ETES
-329 LMGKKYTN
+329 LKGKKYTN

-347 LKFSNATIDF
+347 LTFSNATIDF
-357 TSKPKFE
+357 TSKPKYE

-389 KQELPSSASSMVKE
+389 KQELPDSASSMVNQ
-403 IVWNAGSGIEIEYSN
+403 IVWNAGSGIEVEYSN
-418 TLPAGNDMK
+418 TLPAGNDME
-427 MTASSDF
+427 MTASSEF
-434 IGLNSQTETIE
+434 IGLTSQTKKIE
-445 TTPGTEKKKIE
+445 TTTVTEKKRIQ
-456 FHSDAEKTTSISNAT
+456 FHSDAKKITSISNAT

-495 VEPGESYKIAM
+495 VTPGESYKIAM
-506 KITPVFDWESIT
+506 KITPVFDWKSIT
-518 IDTTALNDTGVLGKM
+518 IDTTALNDTGVSGNM

-550 DPSGNSKISDK
+550 DSSGTNKISEK
-561 IKLSELELKLFC
+561 IKLSKLELKLFC
-573 ERPDYESFKD
+573 ERPDYESFKN
-583 VQFTGKIGLGGISD
+583 VQFKGKISLGGTSD
-597 DGEHL
+597 EGQTL
-602 NNATYILGSK
+602 NNPTYILGSEK
-612 TEDHQ
+612 EDHQ

-624 VLEKDSKGTVISD
+624 VLQKDSKGTVISD
-637 LAGVQ
+637 LSKVT

-678 TLQKTNLNNSSN
+678 TLQKTDLNNSSN

-721 SFNPDDSSEPDLLGR
+721 SFNPDDSTEPDLLGR
-736 TDFSSSGGTMEKLM
+736 TEFSSSGGTMEKLM
-750 NIIENVSVTYAP
+750 NIIESVSVTYAP

-768 GNAEIKIDL
+768 GNAEIQIDL
-777 DGTGANFEEKS
+777 DGTGENFEEKS

>member
-56 LSAAEIRKSI
+56 LSAATIQSSI

-75 NPGGNQEVQQ
+75 NPGGNEKVQQ

-117 EQDIPIPDLQLNA
+117 EQDIPIPNLQLNA

-153 GTGPQKVNFTGFSTV
+153 GTGPQKVNFKDFSTV

-219 SGKTLYANDTYI
+219 SGKTLYANETYI

-239 QEFVGTLNKTA
+239 QEFVGTLNETA
-250 KISKVTGLLSQD
+250 KISKVTGLTQGD
-262 DKIITLDP
+262 QKIKLDP

-291 KLSLNITTPSWSGV
+291 KLSLNITTPNWTGV

-312 LSGGLDLTFSGS
+312 LSGGLDLTFSSS
-324 ETESS
+324 ETES
-329 LMGKKYTN
+329 LKGKKYTN

-377 KLPEGVKTSFDV
+377 KLPEGVKTSFNV
-389 KQELPSSASSMVKE
+389 SQELPRSASSMVKE
-403 IVWNAGSGIEIEYSN
+403 IVWNAGSGIEVEYSN
-418 TLPAGNDMK
+418 TLPAENDMK

-434 IGLNSQTETIE
+434 IGLITSQPKTIE

-518 IDTTALNDTGVLGKM
+518 IDTTALDEKGVSGKM
-533 AVDFN
+533 AVNFN

-550 DPSGNSKISDK
+550 DSSGNSKISDK
-561 IKLSELELKLFC
+561 IDLSKLELKLFC

-583 VQFTGKIGLGGISD
+583 VQFTGKIGLGGTSD
-597 DGEHL
+597 DGENL
-602 NNATYILGSK
+602 NNPTYILGTE
-612 TEDHQ
+612 TEDKP

-637 LAGVQ
+637 LTGVQ

-665 SLKLTGTDGNKNL
+665 SLKLTGTNGDKNL
-678 TLQKTNLNNSSN
+678 TLKKTDLNNSSK

-721 SFNPDDSSEPDLLGR
+721 SFDPDNSSEPDLLGR

-750 NIIENVSVTYAP
+750 NIIESVSVTYAP

-777 DGTGANFEEKS
+777 DGTGTKFEEKS